1 MKMKIRFSLITLLI
15 TLVCSSVMAQQTDR
29 YQLEGRAVEASTNKG
44 IGYATIALLKA
55 DSSIVAAVAADATGA
70 FTIAAKEQGRYMLQI
85 SSVGYTTHNRE
96 VELVEGKTKLG
107 KVVLEQGIDISEV
120 VVAVQK
126 PLIVADD
133 EKIAYSVEDDPDSA
147 TSQVVDI
154 MRKVPQLSVDAE
166 GNVLL
171 NGQSDYKVLVN
182 GRSSSMMSKNFKSVI
197 ESMPA
202 GSVKKIE
209 VITNPSTKY
218 EAEGVGGIINI
229 ITDRKVAG
237 GYNGNVN
244 ISGSTQYFLNGNAYI
259 AAQAGKFSISA
270 SAYMQGIKS
279 RLDHRG
285 EGFREVFDDP
295 TMHLMTSSTG
305 MKYNG
310 RYLGA
315 YFNASYEIDTMNLI
329 TLEGGYHN
337 GKNRSNANSKTE
349 IFSIDNE
356 RVMAYDNYL
365 NSHYNYNSYWA
376 AANYQR
382 TFNRQDHTLTVSYE
396 MDLSPDKEEQLYD
409 VLNTFNYPTS
419 SRRNLGDNG
428 SFDNTVQIDYF
439 NPINKVHSIEAGTKY
454 IYRRYTNESQTLL
467 RDEATGE
474 FAIAPDY
481 PRSDMNYTQ
490 NILALYAGYHV
501 KGKKLS
507 GRVGARMEQAWSDV
521 AVVTE
526 KDKITYDPSL
536 FNVIPYAS
544 ANYRPNDANTLSL
557 SYTQRLSRPN
567 LWHMNPYR
575 NESPLNVSY
584 GNPDLDATLA
594 HSVALSWRRFSSSW
608 NISLGTTGSF
618 SNNALSSYSFV
629 EDGVTHSTYDN
640 IAKRQIYGLN
650 GTIGY
655 RSGVKF
661 NVQLSGQGG
670 YNVIKAPAL
679 NLENDGFTYNVSL
692 YASAALW
699 KDATIYCNGY
709 AYRFGVDLE
718 NSFKQT
724 YFSYGLGLRQQL
736 FKKKLTLSFTA
747 SNPFNANSK
756 LTQVVQTNT
765 YRSENTSWQTLRQF
779 SFSIGYRF
787 GKSQVNVKSTNRSI
801 QNDDMESGSRGGN
814 SGGGQQ
820 GM

>member
-1 MKMKIRFSLITLLI
+1 MKALLTSLLLMITALS
-15 TLVCSSVMAQQTDR
+15 TSAMAQNTTS
-29 YQLEGRAVEASTNKG
+29 YTLEGRVVESSTDNA
-44 IGYATIALLKA
+44 IGYATVALLRA
-55 DSSIVAAVAADATGA
+55 DSTVVTAAAADAVGD
-70 FTIAAKEQGRYMLQI
+70 FKLSAKTKGTYTLQI
-85 SSVGYTTHNRE
+85 SSVGYTTLNRS
-96 VELVEGKTKLG
+96 VEIVEERTKLG
-107 KVVLEQGIDISEV
+107 KVALEQGVDIKEV

-133 EKIAYSVEDDPDSA
+133 EKLAYSVEDDPDAA
-147 TSQVVDI
+147 TSQLVDI

-182 GRSSSMMSKNFKSVI
+182 GRSSSMMSKNFKTVI

-229 ITDRKVAG
+229 ITNRKVAG

-244 ISGSTQYFLNGNAYI
+244 LSGSNHYFLNGNAYF

-270 SAYMQGIKS
+270 SAYVQGMKS
-279 RLDHRG
+279 RLTHRG

-305 MKYNG
+305 MKYGG

-337 GKNRSNANSKTE
+337 GTNKGIADSKTE
-349 IFSIDNE
+349 VFSIDNE
-356 RVMAYDNYL
+356 RVVAYDNTWESGYK
-365 NSHYNYNSYWA
+365 YNSYWA
-376 AANYQR
+376 SANYQHR
-382 TFNRQDHTLTVSYE
+382 FNREEHTLTLSYE
-396 MDLSPDKEEQLYD
+396 MDLSPDKEDQLYD

-419 SRRNLGDNG
+419 ARRNLGDNG
-428 SFDNTVQIDYF
+428 SFNNTVQIDYF
-439 NPINKVHSIEAGTKY
+439 NPINKMHSIEAGSKY

-521 AVVTE
+521 VVRTE
-526 KDKITYDPSL
+526 KEDIAYDPSL

-567 LWHMNPYR
+567 LWNMNPYR
-575 NESPLNVSY
+575 NESPLSVSY
-584 GNPDLDATLA
+584 GNPDLDATIA

-608 NISLGTTGSF
+608 NVSLGTTGSF
-618 SNNALSSYSFV
+618 SNNAVSRYTFV
-629 EDGVTHSTYDN
+629 EDGVTHSTYGN
-640 IAKRQIYGLN
+640 IAKRQVYGLN

-670 YNVIKAPAL
+670 YNVIKAPTL
-679 NLENDGFTYNVSL
+679 NLSNDGFTYNVSL

-718 NSFKQT
+718 NSYKQT

-736 FKKKLTLSFTA
+736 FKKRLTLSFTA
-747 SNPFNANSK
+747 SNPFTSKMK
-756 LTQVVQTNT
+756 LTSVTETNS
-765 YRSENTSWQTLRQF
+765 YRSENTSWQTPRQF

-787 GKSQVNVKSTNRSI
+787 GKTQVNVKSTNRSI
-801 QNDDMESGSRGGN
+801 QNDDMDTSSRGANAGA
-814 SGGGQQ
+814 GQ

>member
-1 MKMKIRFSLITLLI
+1 MKAFFASLLLMITALS
-15 TLVCSSVMAQQTDR
+15 TSAMAQNTTS
-29 YQLEGRAVEASTNKG
+29 YTLEGRVVEASTDNA
-44 IGYATIALLKA
+44 IGYATVALLRA
-55 DSSIVAAVAADATGA
+55 DSTVVTAAAADAVGDFKLST
-70 FTIAAKEQGRYMLQI
+70 KEAGTYTLQI
-85 SSVGYTTHNRE
+85 SSVGYTTLNRS
-96 VELVEGKTKLG
+96 VEIVEERTKLG
-107 KVVLEQGIDISEV
+107 KVALEQGVDIKEV

-133 EKIAYSVEDDPDSA
+133 EKLAYSVEDDPDAA
-147 TSQVVDI
+147 TSQLVDI

-182 GRSSSMMSKNFKSVI
+182 GRSSSMMSKNFKTVI

-229 ITDRKVAG
+229 ITNRKVAG

-244 ISGSTQYFLNGNAYI
+244 LSGSNHYFLNGNAYF

-270 SAYMQGIKS
+270 SAYVQGMKS
-279 RLDHRG
+279 RLTHRG

-305 MKYNG
+305 MTYKGKYW
-310 RYLGA
+310 GA

-337 GKNRSNANSKTE
+337 GTNKGIADSKTE
-349 IFSIDNE
+349 VFSIDNE
-356 RVMAYDNYL
+356 RVVAYDNTWESGYK
-365 NSHYNYNSYWA
+365 YNSYWA
-376 AANYQR
+376 SANYQHR
-382 TFNRQDHTLTVSYE
+382 FNRKEHTLTLSYE
-396 MDLSPDKEEQLYD
+396 MDLSPDKEDQLYD

-419 SRRNLGDNG
+419 ARRNLGDNG

-439 NPINKVHSIEAGTKY
+439 NPINKMHSIEAGSKY

-474 FAIAPDY
+474 FAVAPDY

-521 AVVTE
+521 VVRTE
-526 KDKITYDPSL
+526 KEDIAYDPSL

-575 NESPLNVSY
+575 NESPLSVSY

-608 NISLGTTGSF
+608 NVSLGTTGSF
-618 SNNALSSYSFV
+618 SNNAVSSYTFV
-629 EDGVTHSTYDN
+629 EDGVTHSTYGN
-640 IAKRQIYGLN
+640 IAKRQVYGLN

-670 YNVIKAPAL
+670 YNVIKAPTL
-679 NLENDGFTYNVSL
+679 NLANDGFTYNVSL

-718 NSFKQT
+718 NSYKQT

-736 FKKKLTLSFTA
+736 FKKRLTLSFTA
-747 SNPFNANSK
+747 SNPFTSK
-756 LTQVVQTNT
+756 LKLTSVTETNS
-765 YRSENTSWQTLRQF
+765 YRSENTSWQTPRQF

-787 GKSQVNVKSTNRSI
+787 GKTQVNVKSTNRSI
-801 QNDDMESGSRGGN
+801 QNDDMDTSSRGANTGA
-814 SGGGQQ
+814 GQ

>member
-1 MKMKIRFSLITLLI
+1 MKAFFASLLLMITALS
-15 TLVCSSVMAQQTDR
+15 TSAMAQNTTS
-29 YQLEGRAVEASTNKG
+29 YTLEGRVVEASTDNS
-44 IGYATIALLKA
+44 IGYATVALLRA
-55 DSSIVAAVAADATGA
+55 DSTVITAAAADAVGDFKLST
-70 FTIAAKEQGRYMLQI
+70 KEAGTYTLQI
-85 SSVGYTTHNRE
+85 SSVGYTTLNRS
-96 VELVEGKTKLG
+96 VEIVEERTKLG
-107 KVVLEQGIDISEV
+107 KVALEQGVDIKEV

-133 EKIAYSVEDDPDSA
+133 EKLAYSVEDDPDAA
-147 TSQVVDI
+147 TSQLVDI

-182 GRSSSMMSKNFKSVI
+182 GRSSSMMSKNFKTVI

-229 ITDRKVAG
+229 ITNRKVAG

-244 ISGSTQYFLNGNAYI
+244 LSGSNHYFLNGNAYF

-270 SAYMQGIKS
+270 SAYVQGMKS
-279 RLDHRG
+279 RLTHRG

-305 MKYNG
+305 MTYKGKYW
-310 RYLGA
+310 GA

-337 GKNRSNANSKTE
+337 GTNKGIADSKTE
-349 IFSIDNE
+349 VFSIDNE
-356 RVMAYDNYL
+356 RVVAYDNIWESGYK
-365 NSHYNYNSYWA
+365 YNSYWA
-376 AANYQR
+376 SANYQHR
-382 TFNRQDHTLTVSYE
+382 FNREEHTLTLSYE
-396 MDLSPDKEEQLYD
+396 MDLSPDKEDQLYD

-419 SRRNLGDNG
+419 ARRNLGDNG

-439 NPINKVHSIEAGTKY
+439 NPINKMHSIEAGSKY

-467 RDEATGE
+467 RDEATDE
-474 FAIAPDY
+474 FVVAPNY

-521 AVVTE
+521 VVRTE
-526 KDKITYDPSL
+526 KEDIKYDPSL

-567 LWHMNPYR
+567 LWNMNPYR
-575 NESPLNVSY
+575 NESPMSVSY
-584 GNPDLDATLA
+584 GNPDLDATIA

-618 SNNALSSYSFV
+618 SNNALSSYTFV
-629 EDGVTHSTYDN
+629 EDGVTHSTYGN
-640 IAKRQIYGLN
+640 IAKRQVYGLN

-670 YNVIKAPAL
+670 YNVIKAPTL
-679 NLENDGFTYNVSL
+679 NLANDGFTYNVSL

-709 AYRFGVDLE
+709 AYRFGIDLE
-718 NSFKQT
+718 NSYKQT

-736 FKKKLTLSFTA
+736 FKKRLTLSFTA
-747 SNPFNANSK
+747 SNPFTSKMK
-756 LTQVVQTNT
+756 LTSVTETNS
-765 YRSENTSWQTLRQF
+765 YRSENTSWQTPRQF

-787 GKSQVNVKSTNRSI
+787 GKTQVNVKSTNRSI
-801 QNDDMESGSRGGN
+801 QNDDMDTSSRGANAGA
-814 SGGGQQ
+814 GQ

>member
-1 MKMKIRFSLITLLI
+1 MKAFFASLLLMITALS
-15 TLVCSSVMAQQTDR
+15 TSAMAQNTTS
-29 YQLEGRAVEASTNKG
+29 YTLEGRVVEASTDNS
-44 IGYATIALLKA
+44 IGYATVALLRA
-55 DSSIVAAVAADATGA
+55 DSTVVTAAAADAVGDFKLST
-70 FTIAAKEQGRYMLQI
+70 KEAGTYTLQI
-85 SSVGYTTHNRE
+85 SSVGYTTLNRS
-96 VELVEGKTKLG
+96 VEIVEERTKLG
-107 KVVLEQGIDISEV
+107 KVALEQGVDIKEV

-133 EKIAYSVEDDPDSA
+133 EKLAYSVEDDPDAA
-147 TSQVVDI
+147 TSQLVDI

-182 GRSSSMMSKNFKSVI
+182 GRSSSMMSKNFKTVI

-229 ITDRKVAG
+229 ITNRKVAG

-244 ISGSTQYFLNGNAYI
+244 LSGSNHYFLNGNAYF

-270 SAYMQGIKS
+270 SAYVQGMKS
-279 RLDHRG
+279 RLTHRG

-305 MKYNG
+305 MKYGG
-310 RYLGA
+310 RHLGA

-337 GKNRSNANSKTE
+337 GTNKSIADSKTE
-349 IFSIDNE
+349 VFSIGNE
-356 RVMAYDNYL
+356 RVVAYDNIWESGYK
-365 NSHYNYNSYWA
+365 YNSYWA
-376 AANYQR
+376 SANYQHR
-382 TFNRQDHTLTVSYE
+382 FNREEHTLTLSYE
-396 MDLSPDKEEQLYD
+396 MDLSPDKEDQLYD

-419 SRRNLGDNG
+419 ARRNLGDNG

-439 NPINKVHSIEAGTKY
+439 NPINKMHSIEAGSKY

-521 AVVTE
+521 VVRTE
-526 KDKITYDPSL
+526 KEDIAYDPSL

-557 SYTQRLSRPN
+557 SYTQRLSRPS
-567 LWHMNPYR
+567 LWNMNPYR
-575 NESPLNVSY
+575 NESPMSVSY
-584 GNPDLDATLA
+584 GNPDLDATIA

-608 NISLGTTGSF
+608 NVSLGTTGSF
-618 SNNALSSYSFV
+618 TNNAVSRYTFV
-629 EDGVTHSTYDN
+629 EDGVTHSTYGN
-640 IAKRQIYGLN
+640 IAKRQVYGLN

-670 YNVIKAPAL
+670 YNVIKAPTL
-679 NLENDGFTYNVSL
+679 KLSNDGFTYNVSL

-718 NSFKQT
+718 NSYKQT

-747 SNPFNANSK
+747 SNPFTSKMK
-756 LTQVVQTNT
+756 LTSVTETNS
-765 YRSENTSWQTLRQF
+765 YRSENTSWQTPRQF

-787 GKSQVNVKSTNRSI
+787 GKTQVNVKSTNRSI
-801 QNDDMESGSRGGN
+801 QNDDMDTSSRGANTGA
-814 SGGGQQ
+814 GQ

>member
-1 MKMKIRFSLITLLI
+1 MKAFFASLLLMITALS
-15 TLVCSSVMAQQTDR
+15 TSAMAQNTTS
-29 YQLEGRAVEASTNKG
+29 YTLEGRVVEASTDNS
-44 IGYATIALLKA
+44 IGYATVALLRA
-55 DSSIVAAVAADATGA
+55 DSTDVTAAAADAVGDFKLST
-70 FTIAAKEQGRYMLQI
+70 KEAGTYTLQI
-85 SSVGYTTHNRE
+85 SSVGYTTLNRS
-96 VELVEGKTKLG
+96 VEIVEERTKLG
-107 KVVLEQGIDISEV
+107 KVALEQGVDIKEV

-133 EKIAYSVEDDPDSA
+133 EKLAYSVEDDPDAA
-147 TSQVVDI
+147 TSQLVDI

-182 GRSSSMMSKNFKSVI
+182 GRSSSMMSKNFKTVI

-229 ITDRKVAG
+229 ITNRKVAG

-244 ISGSTQYFLNGNAYI
+244 LSGSNHYFLNGNAYF

-270 SAYMQGIKS
+270 SAYVQGMKS
-279 RLDHRG
+279 RLTHRG

-305 MKYNG
+305 MTYKG

-337 GKNRSNANSKTE
+337 GTNKSIADSKTE
-349 IFSIDNE
+349 VFSIGNE
-356 RVMAYDNYL
+356 RVVAYDNIWT
-365 NSHYNYNSYWA
+365 SGYNYDDYWA
-376 AANYQR
+376 SVNYQHR
-382 TFNRQDHTLTVSYE
+382 FNREEHTLTLSYE
-396 MDLSPDKEEQLYD
+396 MDLSPDKEDQLYD

-419 SRRNLGDNG
+419 ARRNLGDNG

-439 NPINKVHSIEAGTKY
+439 NPINKMHSIETGSKY

-507 GRVGARMEQAWSDV
+507 GRIGARMEQAWSDV
-521 AVVTE
+521 VVRTE
-526 KDKITYDPSL
+526 KEDIAYDPSL

-557 SYTQRLSRPN
+557 SYTQRLSRPS
-567 LWHMNPYR
+567 LWNMNPYR
-575 NESPLNVSY
+575 NESPLSVSY

-608 NISLGTTGSF
+608 NVSLGTTGSF
-618 SNNALSSYSFV
+618 SNNAVSSYTFV
-629 EDGVTHSTYDN
+629 EDGVTHSTYGN
-640 IAKRQIYGLN
+640 IAKRQVYGLN

-670 YNVIKAPAL
+670 YNVIKAPTL
-679 NLENDGFTYNVSL
+679 NLANDGFTYNVSL

-718 NSFKQT
+718 NSYKQT

-736 FKKKLTLSFTA
+736 FKKRLTLSFTA
-747 SNPFNANSK
+747 SNPFTSKMK
-756 LTQVVQTNT
+756 LTSVTETNS
-765 YRSENTSWQTLRQF
+765 YRSENTSWQTPRQF

-787 GKSQVNVKSTNRSI
+787 GKTQVNVKSTNRSI
-801 QNDDMESGSRGGN
+801 QNDDMDTSSRGANAGA
-814 SGGGQQ
+814 GQ

>member
-1 MKMKIRFSLITLLI
+1 MKIRFSLITLLI

-107 KVVLEQGIDISEV
+107 KVALEQGIDISEV

-229 ITDRKVAG
+229 ITNRKVAG

-305 MKYNG
+305 MRYNG

-349 IFSIDNE
+349 IFSIDND

-396 MDLSPDKEEQLYD
+396 MDLSPDKVERLYD

-454 IYRRYTNESQTLL
+454 IYRRVADS
-467 RDEATGE
+467 ATRRGDGR
-474 FAIAPDY
+474 ICHC
-481 PRSDMNYTQ
+481 PRLPAQRYE
-490 NILALYAGYHV
+490 LHAEHLGALC
-501 KGKKLS
+501 
-507 GRVGARMEQAWSDV
+507 
-521 AVVTE
+521 
-526 KDKITYDPSL
+526 
-536 FNVIPYAS
+536 
-544 ANYRPNDANTLSL
+544 
-557 SYTQRLSRPN
+557 RLPR
-567 LWHMNPYR
+567 
-575 NESPLNVSY
+575 E
-584 GNPDLDATLA
+584 G
-594 HSVALSWRRFSSSW
+594 
-608 NISLGTTGSF
+608 
-618 SNNALSSYSFV
+618 
-629 EDGVTHSTYDN
+629 
-640 IAKRQIYGLN
+640 
-650 GTIGY
+650 
-655 RSGVKF
+655 
-661 NVQLSGQGG
+661 
-670 YNVIKAPAL
+670 
-679 NLENDGFTYNVSL
+679 
-692 YASAALW
+692 
-699 KDATIYCNGY
+699 
-709 AYRFGVDLE
+709 
-718 NSFKQT
+718 
-724 YFSYGLGLRQQL
+724 
-736 FKKKLTLSFTA
+736 
-747 SNPFNANSK
+747 
-756 LTQVVQTNT
+756 
-765 YRSENTSWQTLRQF
+765 
-779 SFSIGYRF
+779 
-787 GKSQVNVKSTNRSI
+787 
-801 QNDDMESGSRGGN
+801 
-814 SGGGQQ
+814 
-820 GM
+820 

>member
-1 MKMKIRFSLITLLI
+1 MKAFFASLLLMITALSTSAI
-15 TLVCSSVMAQQTDR
+15 AQNTTS
-29 YQLEGRAVEASTNKG
+29 YTLEGRVVESSTDNT
-44 IGYATIALLKA
+44 IGYATVALLRA
-55 DSSIVAAVAADATGA
+55 DSTVITAAAADAVGDFKLST
-70 FTIAAKEQGRYMLQI
+70 KEAGTYTLQI
-85 SSVGYTTHNRE
+85 SSVGYTTLNRS
-96 VELVEGKTKLG
+96 VEIVEERTKLG
-107 KVVLEQGIDISEV
+107 KVALEQGVDIKEV

-133 EKIAYSVEDDPDSA
+133 EKLAYSVEDDPDAA
-147 TSQVVDI
+147 TSQLVDI

-182 GRSSSMMSKNFKSVI
+182 GRSSSMMSKNFKTVI

-229 ITDRKVAG
+229 ITNRKVAG

-244 ISGSTQYFLNGNAYI
+244 LSGSNHYFLNGNAYF

-270 SAYMQGIKS
+270 SAYVQGMKS
-279 RLDHRG
+279 RLTHRG

-305 MKYNG
+305 MKYGG
-310 RYLGA
+310 RHLGA

-337 GKNRSNANSKTE
+337 GTNKSIADSKTE
-349 IFSIDNE
+349 VFSIGNE
-356 RVMAYDNYL
+356 RVVAYDNTWESGYK
-365 NSHYNYNSYWA
+365 YNSYWA
-376 AANYQR
+376 SANYQHR
-382 TFNRQDHTLTVSYE
+382 FNREEHTLTLSYE
-396 MDLSPDKEEQLYD
+396 MDLSPDKEDQLYD

-419 SRRNLGDNG
+419 ARRNLGDNG

-439 NPINKVHSIEAGTKY
+439 NPINKIHSIEAGSKY

-474 FAIAPDY
+474 FAVAPDY

-521 AVVTE
+521 VVRTE
-526 KDKITYDPSL
+526 KEDIAYDPSL

-567 LWHMNPYR
+567 LWNMNPYR
-575 NESPLNVSY
+575 NESPMSVSY
-584 GNPDLDATLA
+584 GNPDLDATIA

-608 NISLGTTGSF
+608 NVSLGTTGSF
-618 SNNALSSYSFV
+618 SNNAVSSYTFV
-629 EDGVTHSTYDN
+629 EDGVTHSTYGN
-640 IAKRQIYGLN
+640 IAKRQVYGLN

-670 YNVIKAPAL
+670 YNVIKAPTL
-679 NLENDGFTYNVSL
+679 NLANDGFTYNVSL

-718 NSFKQT
+718 NSYKQT

-736 FKKKLTLSFTA
+736 FKKRLTLSFTA
-747 SNPFNANSK
+747 SNPFTSKMK
-756 LTQVVQTNT
+756 LTSVTETNS
-765 YRSENTSWQTLRQF
+765 YRSENTSWQTPRQF

-787 GKSQVNVKSTNRSI
+787 GKTQVNVKSTNRSI
-801 QNDDMESGSRGGN
+801 QNDDMDTSSRGANTGA
-814 SGGGQQ
+814 GQ

>member
-1 MKMKIRFSLITLLI
+1 MKIRFSLITLLI

-270 SAYMQGIKS
+270 SAYLQGIKS
-279 RLDHRG
+279 RLAHRG

-305 MKYNG
+305 MRYNG

-349 IFSIDNE
+349 IFSIDND

-396 MDLSPDKEEQLYD
+396 MDLSPDKEERLYD

-557 SYTQRLSRPN
+557 SYTQRLSRPS

-629 EDGVTHSTYDN
+629 EDGVTHSTYGN

>member
-1 MKMKIRFSLITLLI
+1 MKAFFASLLLMITALS
-15 TLVCSSVMAQQTDR
+15 TSAMAQNTTS
-29 YQLEGRAVEASTNKG
+29 YTLEGRVVEASTDNS
-44 IGYATIALLKA
+44 IGYATVALLRA
-55 DSSIVAAVAADATGA
+55 DSTVVTAAAADAVGDFKLST
-70 FTIAAKEQGRYMLQI
+70 KEAGTYTLQI
-85 SSVGYTTHNRE
+85 SSVGYTTLNRS
-96 VELVEGKTKLG
+96 VEIVEERTKLG
-107 KVVLEQGIDISEV
+107 KVALEQGVDIKEV

-133 EKIAYSVEDDPDSA
+133 EKLAYSVEDDPDAA
-147 TSQVVDI
+147 TSQLVDI

-182 GRSSSMMSKNFKSVI
+182 GRSSSMMSKNFKTVI

-229 ITDRKVAG
+229 ITNRKVAG

-244 ISGSTQYFLNGNAYI
+244 LSGSNHYFLNGNAYF

-270 SAYMQGIKS
+270 SAYVQGMKS
-279 RLDHRG
+279 RLTHRG
-285 EGFREVFDDP
+285 DGFREVFDDP

-305 MKYNG
+305 MTYKG
-310 RYLGA
+310 KYLGA

-337 GKNRSNANSKTE
+337 GTNKSIADSKTE
-349 IFSIDNE
+349 VFSIDNE
-356 RVMAYDNYL
+356 RVVAYDNTWESGYK
-365 NSHYNYNSYWA
+365 YNSYWA
-376 AANYQR
+376 SANYQHR
-382 TFNRQDHTLTVSYE
+382 FNREEHTLTLSYE
-396 MDLSPDKEEQLYD
+396 MDLSPDKEDQLYD

-419 SRRNLGDNG
+419 ARRNLGDNG

-439 NPINKVHSIEAGTKY
+439 NPINKMHSIEAGSKY

-474 FAIAPDY
+474 FAVAPDY

-521 AVVTE
+521 VVRTE
-526 KDKITYDPSL
+526 KEDIAYDPSL

-557 SYTQRLSRPN
+557 SYTQRLSRPS
-567 LWHMNPYR
+567 LWNMNPYR
-575 NESPLNVSY
+575 NESPLSVSY
-584 GNPDLDATLA
+584 GNPDLDATIA

-608 NISLGTTGSF
+608 NVSLGTTGSF
-618 SNNALSSYSFV
+618 SNNALSSYTFV
-629 EDGVTHSTYDN
+629 EDGVTHSTYGN
-640 IAKRQIYGLN
+640 IAKRQVYGLN

-670 YNVIKAPAL
+670 YNVIKAPTL
-679 NLENDGFTYNVSL
+679 NLANDGFTYNVSL

-718 NSFKQT
+718 NSYKQT

-747 SNPFNANSK
+747 SNPFTSKMK
-756 LTQVVQTNT
+756 LTSVTETNS
-765 YRSENTSWQTLRQF
+765 YRSENTSWQTPRQF

-787 GKSQVNVKSTNRSI
+787 GKTQVNVKSTNRSI
-801 QNDDMESGSRGGN
+801 QNDDMDTSSRGANTGA
-814 SGGGQQ
+814 GQ

>member
-1 MKMKIRFSLITLLI
+1 MKIRFSLITLLI

-229 ITDRKVAG
+229 ITNRKVAG

-305 MKYNG
+305 MRYNG

-337 GKNRSNANSKTE
+337 GKNRSNASSKTE
-349 IFSIDNE
+349 IFSIDND

-396 MDLSPDKEEQLYD
+396 MDLSPDKEERLYD

-629 EDGVTHSTYDN
+629 EDGVTHSTYGN

-801 QNDDMESGSRGGN
+801 QNDDIESGSRGGN

>member
-1 MKMKIRFSLITLLI
+1 MKALLTSLLLMITALSTSAI
-15 TLVCSSVMAQQTDR
+15 AQNTTS
-29 YQLEGRAVEASTNKG
+29 YTLEGRVVESSTDNA
-44 IGYATIALLKA
+44 IGYATVALLRA
-55 DSSIVAAVAADATGA
+55 DSTVVTAAAADAVGDFKLST
-70 FTIAAKEQGRYMLQI
+70 KEAGTYTLQI
-85 SSVGYTTHNRE
+85 SSVGYTTLNRS
-96 VELVEGKTKLG
+96 VEIVEERTKLG
-107 KVVLEQGIDISEV
+107 KIALEQGVDIKEV

-133 EKIAYSVEDDPDSA
+133 EKLAYSVEDDPDAA
-147 TSQVVDI
+147 TSQLVDI

-182 GRSSSMMSKNFKSVI
+182 GRSSSMMSKNFKTVI

-229 ITDRKVAG
+229 ITNRKVAG

-244 ISGSTQYFLNGNAYI
+244 LSGSNHYFLNGNAYF

-270 SAYMQGIKS
+270 SAYVQGMKS
-279 RLDHRG
+279 RLTHRG

-305 MKYNG
+305 MKYGG

-337 GKNRSNANSKTE
+337 GTNKSIADSKTE
-349 IFSIDNE
+349 VFSIDNE
-356 RVMAYDNYL
+356 RVVAYDNTWESGYK
-365 NSHYNYNSYWA
+365 YNSYWA
-376 AANYQR
+376 SANYQHR
-382 TFNRQDHTLTVSYE
+382 FNREEHTLTLSYE
-396 MDLSPDKEEQLYD
+396 MDLSPDKEDQLYD

-419 SRRNLGDNG
+419 ARRNLGDNG

-439 NPINKVHSIEAGTKY
+439 NPINKIHSIEAGSKY

-521 AVVTE
+521 VVRTE
-526 KDKITYDPSL
+526 KEDIAYDPSL

-575 NESPLNVSY
+575 NESPMSVSY

-608 NISLGTTGSF
+608 NVSLGTTGSF
-618 SNNALSSYSFV
+618 SNNALSSYTFV
-629 EDGVTHSTYDN
+629 EDGVTHSTYGN
-640 IAKRQIYGLN
+640 IAKRQVYGLN

-670 YNVIKAPAL
+670 YNVIKAPTL
-679 NLENDGFTYNVSL
+679 NLANDGFTYNVSL

-718 NSFKQT
+718 NSYKQT

-747 SNPFNANSK
+747 SNPFTSKMK
-756 LTQVVQTNT
+756 LTSVTETNS
-765 YRSENTSWQTLRQF
+765 YRSENTSWQTPRQF

-787 GKSQVNVKSTNRSI
+787 GKTQVNVKSTNRSI
-801 QNDDMESGSRGGN
+801 QNDDMDTSSRGANTGA
-814 SGGGQQ
+814 GQ

>member
-1 MKMKIRFSLITLLI
+1 MKAFFTSLLLMITALS
-15 TLVCSSVMAQQTDR
+15 TSAMAQNTTS
-29 YQLEGRAVEASTNKG
+29 YTLEGRVVEASTDNS
-44 IGYATIALLKA
+44 IGYATVALLRA
-55 DSSIVAAVAADATGA
+55 DSTVVTAAAADAVGDFKLST
-70 FTIAAKEQGRYMLQI
+70 KEAGTYTLQI
-85 SSVGYTTHNRE
+85 SSVGYTTLNRS
-96 VELVEGKTKLG
+96 VEIVEERTKLG
-107 KVVLEQGIDISEV
+107 KVALEQGVDIKEV

-133 EKIAYSVEDDPDSA
+133 EKLAYSVEDDPDAA
-147 TSQVVDI
+147 TSQLVDI

-182 GRSSSMMSKNFKSVI
+182 GRSSSMMSKNFKTVI

-229 ITDRKVAG
+229 ITNRKVAG

-244 ISGSTQYFLNGNAYI
+244 LSGSNHYFLNGNAYF

-270 SAYMQGIKS
+270 SAYVQGMKS
-279 RLDHRG
+279 RLTHRG
-285 EGFREVFDDP
+285 EGFREVFNDP

-305 MKYNG
+305 MKYGG

-337 GKNRSNANSKTE
+337 GTNKGIADSKTE
-349 IFSIDNE
+349 VFSIDNE
-356 RVMAYDNYL
+356 RVVAYDNTWESGYK
-365 NSHYNYNSYWA
+365 YNSYWA
-376 AANYQR
+376 SANYQHR
-382 TFNRQDHTLTVSYE
+382 FNREEHTLTLSYE
-396 MDLSPDKEEQLYD
+396 MDLSPDKEDQLYD

-419 SRRNLGDNG
+419 ARRNLGDNG

-439 NPINKVHSIEAGTKY
+439 NPINKMHSIEAGSKY

-474 FAIAPDY
+474 FAVAPDY

-521 AVVTE
+521 VVRTE
-526 KDKITYDPSL
+526 KEDIAYDPSL

-557 SYTQRLSRPN
+557 SYTQRLSRPS
-567 LWHMNPYR
+567 LWNMNPYR
-575 NESPLNVSY
+575 NESPLSVSY
-584 GNPDLDATLA
+584 GNPDLDATIA

-608 NISLGTTGSF
+608 NVSLGTTGSF
-618 SNNALSSYSFV
+618 SNNAVSSYTFV
-629 EDGVTHSTYDN
+629 EDGVTHSTYGN
-640 IAKRQIYGLN
+640 IAKRQVYGLN

-670 YNVIKAPAL
+670 YNVIKAPTL
-679 NLENDGFTYNVSL
+679 NLANDGFTYNVSL

-718 NSFKQT
+718 NSYKQT

-736 FKKKLTLSFTA
+736 FKKRLTLSFTA
-747 SNPFNANSK
+747 SNPFTSKMK
-756 LTQVVQTNT
+756 LTSVTETNS
-765 YRSENTSWQTLRQF
+765 YRSENTSWQTPRQF

-787 GKSQVNVKSTNRSI
+787 GKTQVNVKSTNRSI
-801 QNDDMESGSRGGN
+801 QNDDMDTSSRGANAGA
-814 SGGGQQ
+814 GQ

>member
-1 MKMKIRFSLITLLI
+1 MKAFFASLLLMITALS
-15 TLVCSSVMAQQTDR
+15 TSAMAQNTTS
-29 YQLEGRAVEASTNKG
+29 YTLEGRVVEASTDNS
-44 IGYATIALLKA
+44 IGYATVALLRT
-55 DSSIVAAVAADATGA
+55 DSTVVTAAAADAVGDFKLST
-70 FTIAAKEQGRYMLQI
+70 KEAGTYTLQI
-85 SSVGYTTHNRE
+85 SSVGYTTLNRS
-96 VELVEGKTKLG
+96 VEIVEERTKLG
-107 KVVLEQGIDISEV
+107 KVALEQGIDIKEV

-133 EKIAYSVEDDPDSA
+133 EKLAYSVEDDPDAA
-147 TSQVVDI
+147 TSQLVDI

-182 GRSSSMMSKNFKSVI
+182 GRSSSMMSKNFKTVI

-229 ITDRKVAG
+229 ITNRKVAG

-244 ISGSTQYFLNGNAYI
+244 LSGSNHYFLNGNAYF

-270 SAYMQGIKS
+270 SAYVQGMKS
-279 RLDHRG
+279 RLTHRG

-305 MKYNG
+305 MTYKG

-337 GKNRSNANSKTE
+337 GTNKSIADSKTE
-349 IFSIDNE
+349 VFSIGNE
-356 RVMAYDNYL
+356 RVVAYDNIWT
-365 NSHYNYNSYWA
+365 SGYNYDDYWA
-376 AANYQR
+376 SANYQHR
-382 TFNRQDHTLTVSYE
+382 FNREEHTLTLSYE
-396 MDLSPDKEEQLYD
+396 MDLSPDKEDQLYD

-419 SRRNLGDNG
+419 ARRNLGDNG

-439 NPINKVHSIEAGTKY
+439 NPINKMHSIEAGSKY

-521 AVVTE
+521 VVRTE
-526 KDKITYDPSL
+526 KEDIAYDPSL

-575 NESPLNVSY
+575 NESPMSVSY

-608 NISLGTTGSF
+608 NVSLGTTGSF
-618 SNNALSSYSFV
+618 SNNAVSSYTFV
-629 EDGVTHSTYDN
+629 EDGVTHSTYGN
-640 IAKRQIYGLN
+640 IAKRQVYGLN

-670 YNVIKAPAL
+670 YNVIKAPTL
-679 NLENDGFTYNVSL
+679 NLANDGFTYNISL

-718 NSFKQT
+718 NSYKQT

-747 SNPFNANSK
+747 SNPFTSKMK
-756 LTQVVQTNT
+756 LTSVTETNS
-765 YRSENTSWQTLRQF
+765 YRSENTSWQTPRQF

-787 GKSQVNVKSTNRSI
+787 GKTQVNVKSTNRSI
-801 QNDDMESGSRGGN
+801 QNDDMDTSSRGANAGA
-814 SGGGQQ
+814 GQ

>member
-1 MKMKIRFSLITLLI
+1 MKAFFTSLLLMITALS
-15 TLVCSSVMAQQTDR
+15 TSAMAQNTIT
-29 YQLEGRAVEASTNKG
+29 YTLEGRVVESSTDSP
-44 IGYATIALLKA
+44 IGYATVALLRA
-55 DSSIVAAVAADATGA
+55 DSTVVTAAAADAVGDFKLST
-70 FTIAAKEQGRYMLQI
+70 KEAGTYTLQI
-85 SSVGYTTHNRE
+85 SSVGYTTLNRS
-96 VELVEGKTKLG
+96 VEIVEERTKLG
-107 KVVLEQGIDISEV
+107 KVALEQGVDIKEV

-133 EKIAYSVEDDPDSA
+133 EKLAYSVEDDPDAA
-147 TSQVVDI
+147 TSQLVDI

-182 GRSSSMMSKNFKSVI
+182 GRSSSMMSKNFKTVI

-229 ITDRKVAG
+229 ITNRKVAG

-244 ISGSTQYFLNGNAYI
+244 LSGSNHYFLNGNAYF

-270 SAYMQGIKS
+270 SAYVQGMKS
-279 RLDHRG
+279 RLTHRG

-305 MKYNG
+305 MTYKGKYW
-310 RYLGA
+310 GA

-337 GKNRSNANSKTE
+337 GTNKGIADSKTE
-349 IFSIDNE
+349 VFSIGNE
-356 RVMAYDNYL
+356 RVVAYDNTWESGYK
-365 NSHYNYNSYWA
+365 YNSYWA
-376 AANYQR
+376 SANYQHR
-382 TFNRQDHTLTVSYE
+382 FNREEHTLTLSYE
-396 MDLSPDKEEQLYD
+396 MDLSPDKEDQLYD

-419 SRRNLGDNG
+419 ARRNLGDNG

-439 NPINKVHSIEAGTKY
+439 NPINKMHSIEAGSKY

-521 AVVTE
+521 VVRTE
-526 KDKITYDPSL
+526 KEDIAYDPSL

-567 LWHMNPYR
+567 LWNMNPYR
-575 NESPLNVSY
+575 NESPLSVSY

-608 NISLGTTGSF
+608 NVSLGTTGSF
-618 SNNALSSYSFV
+618 SNNAVSSYTFV
-629 EDGVTHSTYDN
+629 EDGVTHSTYGN
-640 IAKRQIYGLN
+640 IAKRQVYGLN

-670 YNVIKAPAL
+670 YNVIKAPTL
-679 NLENDGFTYNVSL
+679 NLANDGFTYNISL

-718 NSFKQT
+718 NSYKQT

-747 SNPFNANSK
+747 SNPFTSKMK
-756 LTQVVQTNT
+756 LTSVTETNS
-765 YRSENTSWQTLRQF
+765 YRSENTSWQTPRQF

-787 GKSQVNVKSTNRSI
+787 GKTQVNVKSTNRSI
-801 QNDDMESGSRGGN
+801 QNDDMDTSSRGANAGA
-814 SGGGQQ
+814 GQ

>member
-1 MKMKIRFSLITLLI
+1 MKTLLGSLLLAL
-15 TLVCSSVMAQQTDR
+15 TLLCSSASAQNTTN
-29 YQLEGRAVEASTNKG
+29 YSIEGRVVESSTDKA
-44 IGYATIALLKA
+44 IGYATVALLQT
-55 DSSIVAAVAADATGA
+55 DSTVVAAVAADATGV
-70 FTIAAKEQGRYMLQI
+70 FKLNAKAKGNYTLQI
-85 SSVGYTTHNRE
+85 SSVGYTTLNRPIE
-96 VELVEGKTKLG
+96 IIEERTKLG
-107 KVVLEQGIDISEV
+107 RIALEQGVDIKEV

-133 EKIAYSVEDDPDSA
+133 EKLAYSVEDDPDAA
-147 TSQVVDI
+147 TSQLVDI

-229 ITDRKVAG
+229 ITNRKVTG

-244 ISGSTQYFLNGNAYI
+244 ISGSNHYFLNGNAYF

-270 SAYMQGIKS
+270 SAYMQGTKS
-279 RLDHRG
+279 RLTHRG

-310 RYLGA
+310 KYLGA
-315 YFNASYEIDTMNLI
+315 YFNASYEIDTLNLI

-337 GKNRSNANSKTE
+337 GKNRSNASSKTE
-349 IFSIDNE
+349 IFSIDNN

-365 NSHYNYNSYWA
+365 DSRYDYNSYWA
-376 AANYQR
+376 SANYQHR
-382 TFNRQDHTLTVSYE
+382 FNREEHTLTLSYE
-396 MDLSPDKEEQLYD
+396 MDLSPDKEDQLYD

-419 SRRNLGDNG
+419 ARRNLGDNG

-467 RDEATGE
+467 RDEATDE
-474 FAIAPDY
+474 FVIAPDY

-567 LWHMNPYR
+567 LWNMNPYR
-575 NESPLNVSY
+575 KESPMSVSY

-618 SNNALSSYSFV
+618 SNNALCPYSFV
-629 EDGVTHSTYDN
+629 EDGVTHSTYGN
-640 IAKRQIYGLN
+640 IAKRQVYGLN

-670 YNVIKAPAL
+670 YNVIKAPTL
-679 NLENDGFTYNVSL
+679 NLANDGFTYNISL

-718 NSFKQT
+718 NSYKQT
-724 YFSYGLGLRQQL
+724 YFSYGFGLRQQL
-736 FKKKLTLSFTA
+736 FKKKLTLSLTA
-747 SNPFNANSK
+747 SNPFTSKMK
-756 LTQVVQTNT
+756 LTSVTETNS
-765 YRSENTSWQTLRQF
+765 YRSENTSWQTPRQF

-787 GKSQVNVKSTNRSI
+787 GKTQVNVKSTNRSI
-801 QNDDMESGSRGGN
+801 QNDDMESGSRGGGN
-814 SGGGQQ
+814 GGGQV
-820 GM
+820 M

>member
-1 MKMKIRFSLITLLI
+1 MKIRFSLITLLI

-107 KVVLEQGIDISEV
+107 KVAMEQGIDISEV

-229 ITDRKVAG
+229 ITNRKVAG

-285 EGFREVFDDP
+285 DGFREVFDDP

-349 IFSIDNE
+349 IFSIDND

-396 MDLSPDKEEQLYD
+396 MDLSPDKEERLYD

-557 SYTQRLSRPN
+557 SYTQRLSRPS

-629 EDGVTHSTYDN
+629 EDGVTHSTYGN

>member
-1 MKMKIRFSLITLLI
+1 MKAFFTSLLLMITALS
-15 TLVCSSVMAQQTDR
+15 TSAMAQNTTS
-29 YQLEGRAVEASTNKG
+29 YTLEGRVVESSTDNA
-44 IGYATIALLKA
+44 IGYATVALLRA
-55 DSSIVAAVAADATGA
+55 DSTVVTAAAADAVGDFKLST
-70 FTIAAKEQGRYMLQI
+70 KEAGTYTLQI
-85 SSVGYTTHNRE
+85 SSVGYTTLNRS
-96 VELVEGKTKLG
+96 VEIVEERTKLG
-107 KVVLEQGIDISEV
+107 KVALEQGVDIKEV

-133 EKIAYSVEDDPDSA
+133 EKLAYSVEDDPDAA
-147 TSQVVDI
+147 TSQLVDI

-182 GRSSSMMSKNFKSVI
+182 GRSSSMMSKNFKTVI

-229 ITDRKVAG
+229 ITNRKVAG

-244 ISGSTQYFLNGNAYI
+244 LSGSNHYFLNGNAYF

-270 SAYMQGIKS
+270 SAYVQGMKS
-279 RLDHRG
+279 RLTHRG

-305 MKYNG
+305 MKYRG

-337 GKNRSNANSKTE
+337 GTNKSIADSKTE
-349 IFSIDNE
+349 VFSIGNE
-356 RVMAYDNYL
+356 RVVAYDNIWT
-365 NSHYNYNSYWA
+365 SGYNYDDYWA
-376 AANYQR
+376 SVNYQHR
-382 TFNRQDHTLTVSYE
+382 FNREEHTLTLSYE
-396 MDLSPDKEEQLYD
+396 MDLSPDKEDQLYD

-419 SRRNLGDNG
+419 ARRNLGDNG

-439 NPINKVHSIEAGTKY
+439 NPINKMHSIEAGSKY

-521 AVVTE
+521 VVRTE
-526 KDKITYDPSL
+526 KEDIAYDPSL

-567 LWHMNPYR
+567 LWNMNPYR
-575 NESPLNVSY
+575 NESPLSVSY

-608 NISLGTTGSF
+608 NVSLGTTGSF
-618 SNNALSSYSFV
+618 SNNAVSSYTFV
-629 EDGVTHSTYDN
+629 EDGVTHSTYGN
-640 IAKRQIYGLN
+640 IAKRQVYGLN

-670 YNVIKAPAL
+670 YNVIKAPTL
-679 NLENDGFTYNVSL
+679 NLANDGFTYNVSL

-718 NSFKQT
+718 NSYKQT

-747 SNPFNANSK
+747 SNPFTSKMK
-756 LTQVVQTNT
+756 LTSVTETNS
-765 YRSENTSWQTLRQF
+765 YRSENTSWQTPRQF

-787 GKSQVNVKSTNRSI
+787 GKTQVNVKSTNRSI
-801 QNDDMESGSRGGN
+801 QNDDMDTSSRGANTGA
-814 SGGGQQ
+814 GQ

>member
-1 MKMKIRFSLITLLI
+1 MKAFFASLLLMITALSTSAI
-15 TLVCSSVMAQQTDR
+15 AQNTTS
-29 YQLEGRAVEASTNKG
+29 YTLEGRVVEASTDNA
-44 IGYATIALLKA
+44 IGYATVALLRA
-55 DSSIVAAVAADATGA
+55 DSTVVTAAAADAVGDFKLST
-70 FTIAAKEQGRYMLQI
+70 KEAGTYTLQI
-85 SSVGYTTHNRE
+85 SSVGYTTLNRS
-96 VELVEGKTKLG
+96 VEIVEERTKLG
-107 KVVLEQGIDISEV
+107 KVALEQGVDIKEV

-133 EKIAYSVEDDPDSA
+133 EKLAYSVEDDPDAA
-147 TSQVVDI
+147 TSQLVDI

-182 GRSSSMMSKNFKSVI
+182 GRSSSMMSKNFKTVI

-229 ITDRKVAG
+229 ITNRKVAG

-244 ISGSTQYFLNGNAYI
+244 LSGSNHYFLNGNAYF

-270 SAYMQGIKS
+270 SAYVQGMKS
-279 RLDHRG
+279 RLTHRG

-305 MKYNG
+305 MTYKGKYW
-310 RYLGA
+310 GA

-337 GKNRSNANSKTE
+337 GTNKGIADSKTE
-349 IFSIDNE
+349 VFSIDNE
-356 RVMAYDNYL
+356 RVVAYDNIWESGYK
-365 NSHYNYNSYWA
+365 YNSYWA
-376 AANYQR
+376 SANYQHR
-382 TFNRQDHTLTVSYE
+382 FNREEHTLTLSYE
-396 MDLSPDKEEQLYD
+396 MDLSPDKEDQLYD

-419 SRRNLGDNG
+419 ARRNLGDNG

-439 NPINKVHSIEAGTKY
+439 NPINKMHSIEAGSKY

-507 GRVGARMEQAWSDV
+507 GRIGARMEQAWSDV
-521 AVVTE
+521 VVRTE
-526 KDKITYDPSL
+526 KEDIAYDPSL

-567 LWHMNPYR
+567 LWNMNPYR
-575 NESPLNVSY
+575 NESPMSVSY

-608 NISLGTTGSF
+608 NVSLGTTGSF
-618 SNNALSSYSFV
+618 SNNALSSYTFV
-629 EDGVTHSTYDN
+629 EDGVTHSTYGN
-640 IAKRQIYGLN
+640 IAKRQVYGLN

-670 YNVIKAPAL
+670 YNVIKAPTL
-679 NLENDGFTYNVSL
+679 NLANDGFTYNVSL

-718 NSFKQT
+718 NSYKQT

-736 FKKKLTLSFTA
+736 FKKRLTLSFTA
-747 SNPFNANSK
+747 SNPFTSKMK
-756 LTQVVQTNT
+756 LTSVTETNS
-765 YRSENTSWQTLRQF
+765 YRSENTSWQTPRQF

-787 GKSQVNVKSTNRSI
+787 GKTQVNVKSTNRSI
-801 QNDDMESGSRGGN
+801 QNDDMDTSSRGANAGA
-814 SGGGQQ
+814 GQ

>member
-1 MKMKIRFSLITLLI
+1 MKAFFASLLLMITALS
-15 TLVCSSVMAQQTDR
+15 TSAMAQNTTS
-29 YQLEGRAVEASTNKG
+29 YTLEGRVVEASTDNS
-44 IGYATIALLKA
+44 IGYATVALLRA
-55 DSSIVAAVAADATGA
+55 DSTVITAAAADAVGDFKLST
-70 FTIAAKEQGRYMLQI
+70 KEAGTYTLQI
-85 SSVGYTTHNRE
+85 SSVGYTTLNRS
-96 VELVEGKTKLG
+96 VEIVEERTKLG
-107 KVVLEQGIDISEV
+107 KVALEQGVDIKEV

-133 EKIAYSVEDDPDSA
+133 EKLAYSVEDDPDAA
-147 TSQVVDI
+147 TSQLVDI

-182 GRSSSMMSKNFKSVI
+182 GRSSSMMSKNFKTVI

-229 ITDRKVAG
+229 ITNRKVAG

-244 ISGSTQYFLNGNAYI
+244 LSGSNHYFLNGNAYF

-270 SAYMQGIKS
+270 SAYVQGMKS
-279 RLDHRG
+279 RLTHRG

-305 MKYNG
+305 MTYKGKYW
-310 RYLGA
+310 GA

-337 GKNRSNANSKTE
+337 GTNKGIADSKTE
-349 IFSIDNE
+349 VFSIDNE
-356 RVMAYDNYL
+356 RVVAYDNIWESGYK
-365 NSHYNYNSYWA
+365 YNSYWA
-376 AANYQR
+376 SANYQHR
-382 TFNRQDHTLTVSYE
+382 FNREEHTLTLSYE
-396 MDLSPDKEEQLYD
+396 MDLSPDKEDQLYD

-419 SRRNLGDNG
+419 ARRNLGDNG

-439 NPINKVHSIEAGTKY
+439 NPINKMHSIEAGSKY

-467 RDEATGE
+467 RDEATDE
-474 FAIAPDY
+474 FVVAPNY

-521 AVVTE
+521 VVRTE
-526 KDKITYDPSL
+526 KEDIKYDPSL

-575 NESPLNVSY
+575 NESPMSVSY
-584 GNPDLDATLA
+584 GNPDLDATIA

-618 SNNALSSYSFV
+618 SNNALSSYTFV
-629 EDGVTHSTYDN
+629 EDGVTHSTYGN
-640 IAKRQIYGLN
+640 IAKRQVYGLN

-670 YNVIKAPAL
+670 YNVIKAPTL
-679 NLENDGFTYNVSL
+679 NLANDGFTYNVSL

-709 AYRFGVDLE
+709 AYRFGIDLE
-718 NSFKQT
+718 NSYKQT

-736 FKKKLTLSFTA
+736 FKKRLTLSFTA
-747 SNPFNANSK
+747 SNPFTSKMK
-756 LTQVVQTNT
+756 LTSVTETNS
-765 YRSENTSWQTLRQF
+765 YRSENTSWQTPRQF

-787 GKSQVNVKSTNRSI
+787 GKTQVNVKSTNRSI
-801 QNDDMESGSRGGN
+801 QNDDMDTSSRGANAGA
-814 SGGGQQ
+814 GQ

>member
-1 MKMKIRFSLITLLI
+1 
-15 TLVCSSVMAQQTDR
+15 MAQNSTS
-29 YQLEGRAVEASTNKG
+29 YTLEGRVVEASTDNS
-44 IGYATIALLKA
+44 IGYATVALLRA
-55 DSSIVAAVAADATGA
+55 DSTVVTAAAADAVGDFKLST
-70 FTIAAKEQGRYMLQI
+70 KEAGTYTLQI
-85 SSVGYTTHNRE
+85 SSVGYTTLNRS
-96 VELVEGKTKLG
+96 VEIVEERTKLG
-107 KVVLEQGIDISEV
+107 KVALEQGVDIKEV

-133 EKIAYSVEDDPDSA
+133 EKLAYSVEDDPDAA
-147 TSQVVDI
+147 TSQLVDI

-182 GRSSSMMSKNFKSVI
+182 GRSSSMMSKNFKTVI

-229 ITDRKVAG
+229 ITNRKVAG

-244 ISGSTQYFLNGNAYI
+244 LSGSNHYFLNGNAYF

-270 SAYMQGIKS
+270 SAYVQGMKS
-279 RLDHRG
+279 RLTHRG

-305 MKYNG
+305 MKYGG

-337 GKNRSNANSKTE
+337 GTNKSIADSKTE
-349 IFSIDNE
+349 VFSIDNE
-356 RVMAYDNYL
+356 RVVAYDNTWESGYK
-365 NSHYNYNSYWA
+365 YNSYWA
-376 AANYQR
+376 SANYQHR
-382 TFNRQDHTLTVSYE
+382 FNREEHTLTLSYE
-396 MDLSPDKEEQLYD
+396 MVLSPDKEDQLYD

-419 SRRNLGDNG
+419 ARRNLGDNG

-439 NPINKVHSIEAGTKY
+439 NPINKMHSIEAGSKY

-521 AVVTE
+521 VVRTE
-526 KDKITYDPSL
+526 KEDIAYDPSL

-557 SYTQRLSRPN
+557 SYTQRLSRPS
-567 LWHMNPYR
+567 LWNMNPYR
-575 NESPLNVSY
+575 NESPLSVSY

-608 NISLGTTGSF
+608 NVSLGTTGSF
-618 SNNALSSYSFV
+618 SNNAVSSYTFV
-629 EDGVTHSTYDN
+629 EDGVTHSTYGN
-640 IAKRQIYGLN
+640 IAKRQVYGLN

-670 YNVIKAPAL
+670 YNVIKAPTL
-679 NLENDGFTYNVSL
+679 NLANDGFTYNVSL

-718 NSFKQT
+718 NSYKQT

-736 FKKKLTLSFTA
+736 FKKRLTLSFTA
-747 SNPFNANSK
+747 SNPFTSKMK
-756 LTQVVQTNT
+756 LTSVTETNS
-765 YRSENTSWQTLRQF
+765 YRSENTSWQTPRQF

-787 GKSQVNVKSTNRSI
+787 GKTQVNVKSTNRSI
-801 QNDDMESGSRGGN
+801 QNDDMDTSSRGANAGA
-814 SGGGQQ
+814 GQ

>member
-1 MKMKIRFSLITLLI
+1 MKALLTSLLLMITALS
-15 TLVCSSVMAQQTDR
+15 TSAMAQNTTS
-29 YQLEGRAVEASTNKG
+29 YTLEGRVVESSTDNA
-44 IGYATIALLKA
+44 IGYATVALLRA
-55 DSSIVAAVAADATGA
+55 DSTVVTAAAADAVGNFKLST
-70 FTIAAKEQGRYMLQI
+70 KEAGTYTLQI
-85 SSVGYTTHNRE
+85 SSVGYTTLNRS
-96 VELVEGKTKLG
+96 VEIVEERTKLG
-107 KVVLEQGIDISEV
+107 KVALEQGVDIKEV

-133 EKIAYSVEDDPDSA
+133 EKLAYSVEDDPDAA
-147 TSQVVDI
+147 TSQLVDI

-182 GRSSSMMSKNFKSVI
+182 GRSSSMMSKNFKTVI

-229 ITDRKVAG
+229 ITNRKVAG
-237 GYNGNVN
+237 GYNGNINV
-244 ISGSTQYFLNGNAYI
+244 SGSNHYFLNGNAYF

-270 SAYMQGIKS
+270 SAYVQGMKS
-279 RLDHRG
+279 RLTHRG

-305 MKYNG
+305 MTYKGKYW
-310 RYLGA
+310 GA

-337 GKNRSNANSKTE
+337 GTNKGIADSKTE
-349 IFSIDNE
+349 VFSIDNE
-356 RVMAYDNYL
+356 RVVAYDNTWESGYK
-365 NSHYNYNSYWA
+365 YNSYWA
-376 AANYQR
+376 SANYQHR
-382 TFNRQDHTLTVSYE
+382 FNREEHTLTLSYE
-396 MDLSPDKEEQLYD
+396 MDLSPDKEDQLYD

-419 SRRNLGDNG
+419 ARRNLGDNG

-439 NPINKVHSIEAGTKY
+439 NPINKIHSIEAGSKY

-474 FAIAPDY
+474 FAVAPDY

-521 AVVTE
+521 VIRTE
-526 KDKITYDPSL
+526 KEDIAYDPSL

-567 LWHMNPYR
+567 LWNMNPYR
-575 NESPLNVSY
+575 NESPLSVSY

-608 NISLGTTGSF
+608 NVSLGTTGSF
-618 SNNALSSYSFV
+618 SNNAVSSYTFV
-629 EDGVTHSTYDN
+629 EDGVTHSTYGN
-640 IAKRQIYGLN
+640 IAKRQVYGLN

-670 YNVIKAPAL
+670 YNVIKAPTL
-679 NLENDGFTYNVSL
+679 NLANDGFTYNVSL

-718 NSFKQT
+718 NSYKQT

-747 SNPFNANSK
+747 SNPFTSKMK
-756 LTQVVQTNT
+756 LTSVTETNS
-765 YRSENTSWQTLRQF
+765 YRSENTSWQTPRQF

-787 GKSQVNVKSTNRSI
+787 GKTQVNVKSTNRSI
-801 QNDDMESGSRGGN
+801 QNDDMDTSSRGANAGA
-814 SGGGQQ
+814 GQ

>member
-1 MKMKIRFSLITLLI
+1 MKAFFASLLLMITALSTSAI
-15 TLVCSSVMAQQTDR
+15 AQNTTS
-29 YQLEGRAVEASTNKG
+29 YTLEGRVVEASTDNS
-44 IGYATIALLKA
+44 IGYATVALLRA
-55 DSSIVAAVAADATGA
+55 DSTVVTAAAADAVGDFKLST
-70 FTIAAKEQGRYMLQI
+70 KEAGTYTLQI
-85 SSVGYTTHNRE
+85 SSVGYTTLNRS
-96 VELVEGKTKLG
+96 VEIVEERTKLG
-107 KVVLEQGIDISEV
+107 KVALEQGVDIKEV

-133 EKIAYSVEDDPDSA
+133 EKLAYSVEDDPDAA
-147 TSQVVDI
+147 TSQLVDI

-182 GRSSSMMSKNFKSVI
+182 GRSSSMMSKNFKTVI

-229 ITDRKVAG
+229 ITNRKVAG

-244 ISGSTQYFLNGNAYI
+244 LSGSNHYFLNGNAYF

-270 SAYMQGIKS
+270 SAYVQGMKS
-279 RLDHRG
+279 RLTHRG

-305 MKYNG
+305 MTYKG

-337 GKNRSNANSKTE
+337 GTNKSIADSKTE
-349 IFSIDNE
+349 VFSIGNE
-356 RVMAYDNYL
+356 RVVAYDNIWT
-365 NSHYNYNSYWA
+365 SGYNYDDYWA
-376 AANYQR
+376 SVNYQHR
-382 TFNRQDHTLTVSYE
+382 FNREEHTLTLSYE
-396 MDLSPDKEEQLYD
+396 MDLSPDKEDQLYD

-419 SRRNLGDNG
+419 ARRNLGDNG

-439 NPINKVHSIEAGTKY
+439 NPINKMHSIEAGSKY

-490 NILALYAGYHV
+490 NIFALYAGYHV

-521 AVVTE
+521 VVRTE
-526 KDKITYDPSL
+526 KEDIAYDPSL

-567 LWHMNPYR
+567 LWNMNPYR
-575 NESPLNVSY
+575 NESPLSVSY
-584 GNPDLDATLA
+584 GNPDLEATLA

-608 NISLGTTGSF
+608 NVSLGTTGSF

-629 EDGVTHSTYDN
+629 EDGVTHSTYGN
-640 IAKRQIYGLN
+640 IAKRQVYGLN

-670 YNVIKAPAL
+670 YNVIKAPTL
-679 NLENDGFTYNVSL
+679 NLANDGFTYNVSL

-718 NSFKQT
+718 NSYKQT

-747 SNPFNANSK
+747 SNPFTSKMK
-756 LTQVVQTNT
+756 LTSVTETNS
-765 YRSENTSWQTLRQF
+765 YRSENTSWQTPRQF

-787 GKSQVNVKSTNRSI
+787 GKTQVNVKSTNRSI
-801 QNDDMESGSRGGN
+801 QNDDMDTSSRGANAGA
-814 SGGGQQ
+814 GQ

>member
-1 MKMKIRFSLITLLI
+1 MKAFFASLLLMITALSTSAI
-15 TLVCSSVMAQQTDR
+15 AQNTTS
-29 YQLEGRAVEASTNKG
+29 YTLEGRVVEASTDNA
-44 IGYATIALLKA
+44 IGYATVALLRA
-55 DSSIVAAVAADATGA
+55 DSTVVTAAAADAVGDFKLST
-70 FTIAAKEQGRYMLQI
+70 KEAGTYTLQI
-85 SSVGYTTHNRE
+85 SSVGYTTLNRS
-96 VELVEGKTKLG
+96 VEIVEERTKLG
-107 KVVLEQGIDISEV
+107 KVALEQGVDIKEV

-133 EKIAYSVEDDPDSA
+133 EKLAYSVEDDPDAA
-147 TSQVVDI
+147 TSQLVDI

-182 GRSSSMMSKNFKSVI
+182 GRSSSMMSKNFKTVI

-229 ITDRKVAG
+229 ITNRKVAG

-244 ISGSTQYFLNGNAYI
+244 LSGSNQYFLNGNAYF

-270 SAYMQGIKS
+270 SAYVQGMKS
-279 RLDHRG
+279 RLTHRG

-305 MKYNG
+305 MTYKG
-310 RYLGA
+310 KHWGA

-337 GKNRSNANSKTE
+337 GTNKSIADSKTE
-349 IFSIDNE
+349 VFSIDNE
-356 RVMAYDNYL
+356 RVVAYDNTWESGYK
-365 NSHYNYNSYWA
+365 YNSYWA
-376 AANYQR
+376 SANYQHR
-382 TFNRQDHTLTVSYE
+382 FNREEHTLTLSYE
-396 MDLSPDKEEQLYD
+396 MDLSPDKEDQLYD

-419 SRRNLGDNG
+419 ARRNLGDNG

-439 NPINKVHSIEAGTKY
+439 NPINKMHSIEAGSKY

-501 KGKKLS
+501 KSKKLS

-521 AVVTE
+521 VVRTE
-526 KDKITYDPSL
+526 KEDIAYDPSL

-557 SYTQRLSRPN
+557 SYTQRLSRPS
-567 LWHMNPYR
+567 LWNMNPYR
-575 NESPLNVSY
+575 NESPMSVSY

-608 NISLGTTGSF
+608 NVSLGTTGSF
-618 SNNALSSYSFV
+618 SNNALSSYTFV
-629 EDGVTHSTYDN
+629 EDGVTHSTYGN
-640 IAKRQIYGLN
+640 IAKRQVYGLN

-670 YNVIKAPAL
+670 YNVIKAPTL
-679 NLENDGFTYNVSL
+679 NLANDGFTYNVSL

-718 NSFKQT
+718 NSYKQT

-736 FKKKLTLSFTA
+736 FKKRLTLSFTA
-747 SNPFNANSK
+747 SNPFTSKMK
-756 LTQVVQTNT
+756 LTSVTETNS
-765 YRSENTSWQTLRQF
+765 YRSENTSWQTPRQF

-787 GKSQVNVKSTNRSI
+787 GKTQVNVKSTNRSI
-801 QNDDMESGSRGGN
+801 QNDDMDTSSRGANAGA
-814 SGGGQQ
+814 GQ

>member
-1 MKMKIRFSLITLLI
+1 MKAFFASLLLMITALSTSAI
-15 TLVCSSVMAQQTDR
+15 AQNSTS
-29 YQLEGRAVEASTNKG
+29 YTLEGRVVESSTDNS
-44 IGYATIALLKA
+44 IGYATVALLRA
-55 DSSIVAAVAADATGA
+55 DSTVVTAAAADAVGDFKLST
-70 FTIAAKEQGRYMLQI
+70 KEAGTYTLQI
-85 SSVGYTTHNRE
+85 SSVGYTTLNRS
-96 VELVEGKTKLG
+96 VEIVEERTKLG
-107 KVVLEQGIDISEV
+107 KVALEQGVDIKEV

-133 EKIAYSVEDDPDSA
+133 EKLAYSVEDDPDAA
-147 TSQVVDI
+147 TSQLVDI

-182 GRSSSMMSKNFKSVI
+182 GRSSSMMSKNFKTVI

-229 ITDRKVAG
+229 ITNRKVAG

-244 ISGSTQYFLNGNAYI
+244 LSGSNHYFLNGNAYF

-270 SAYMQGIKS
+270 SAYVQGMKS
-279 RLDHRG
+279 RLTHRG

-305 MKYNG
+305 MTYKGKYW
-310 RYLGA
+310 GA

-337 GKNRSNANSKTE
+337 GTNKSIADSKTE
-349 IFSIDNE
+349 VFSIGNE
-356 RVMAYDNYL
+356 RVVAYDNTWESGYK
-365 NSHYNYNSYWA
+365 YNSYWA
-376 AANYQR
+376 SANYQHR
-382 TFNRQDHTLTVSYE
+382 FNREEHTLTLSYE
-396 MDLSPDKEEQLYD
+396 MDLSPDKEDQLYD

-419 SRRNLGDNG
+419 ARRNLGDNG

-439 NPINKVHSIEAGTKY
+439 NPINKMHSIEAGSKY

-521 AVVTE
+521 VVRTE
-526 KDKITYDPSL
+526 KEDIAYDPSL

-575 NESPLNVSY
+575 NESPLSVSY

-618 SNNALSSYSFV
+618 SNNALSSYTFV
-629 EDGVTHSTYDN
+629 EDGVTHSTYGN
-640 IAKRQIYGLN
+640 IAKRQVYGLN

-670 YNVIKAPAL
+670 YNVIKAPTL
-679 NLENDGFTYNVSL
+679 NLANDGFTYNVSL

-718 NSFKQT
+718 NSYKQT

-747 SNPFNANSK
+747 SNPFTSKMK
-756 LTQVVQTNT
+756 LTSVTETNS
-765 YRSENTSWQTLRQF
+765 YRSENTSWQTPRQF

-787 GKSQVNVKSTNRSI
+787 GKTQVNVKSTNRSI
-801 QNDDMESGSRGGN
+801 QNDDMDTSSRGANAGA
-814 SGGGQQ
+814 GQ

>member
-1 MKMKIRFSLITLLI
+1 MKTFLTSLLLML
-15 TLVCSSVMAQQTDR
+15 TVMSSSASAQNANYT
-29 YQLEGRAVEASTNKG
+29 LEGRVVEASTDKA
-44 IGYATIALLKA
+44 IGYATVALMQA
-55 DSSIVAAVAADATGA
+55 DSTVVAAVAADATGA
-70 FTIAAKEQGRYMLQI
+70 FAISAKAKGTYTLQI
-85 SSVGYTTHNRE
+85 SSVGYTTLSRA
-96 VELVEGKTKLG
+96 VEIIEERTKLG
-107 KVVLEQGIDISEV
+107 KVALEQGVDIEEV

-133 EKIAYSVEDDPDSA
+133 EKLAYSVEDDPDAA
-147 TSQVVDI
+147 TSQLVDI

-229 ITDRKVAG
+229 ITNRKVAG

-244 ISGSTQYFLNGNAYI
+244 ISGSNHYFLNGNAYF

-270 SAYMQGIKS
+270 SAYMQGMKS
-279 RLDHRG
+279 RLTHRG

-305 MKYNG
+305 MKYKG
-310 RYLGA
+310 KFWGA
-315 YFNASYEIDTMNLI
+315 YFNASYEIDTLNLI
-329 TLEGGYHN
+329 TLEAGVNGGN
-337 GKNRSNANSKTE
+337 NKSNANSQTE

-356 RVMAYDNYL
+356 RVMAYDNIWT
-365 NSHYNYNSYWA
+365 NGYNYDDYWA
-376 AANYQR
+376 SANYQH
-382 TFNRQDHTLTVSYE
+382 TFNRADHTLTISYD
-396 MDLSPDKEEQLYD
+396 MDLSPHKEDQLYD

-419 SRRNLGDNG
+419 ARRNLGDNG

-439 NPINKVHSIEAGTKY
+439 NPINKVHNIEAGTKY

-467 RDEATGE
+467 RDEATNE
-474 FAIAPDY
+474 FIIAPNY

-507 GRVGARMEQAWSDV
+507 GRIGARMEQAWSDV
-521 AVVTE
+521 VVRTE
-526 KDKITYDPSL
+526 KEDIAYDPSL

-557 SYTQRLSRPN
+557 SYTQRLSRPS
-567 LWHMNPYR
+567 LWNMNPYR
-575 NESPLNVSY
+575 NESPMNVSY
-584 GNPDLDATLA
+584 GNPDLDATVA

-608 NISLGTTGSF
+608 NVSLGTTGSF
-618 SNNALSSYSFV
+618 ANNAVSRYTFV
-629 EDGVTHSTYDN
+629 EDGITHLTYGN

-670 YNVIKAPAL
+670 YNVIKAPTL
-679 NLENDGFTYNVSL
+679 NLANDGFTYNVSL

-718 NSFKQT
+718 NSYKQT

-747 SNPFNANSK
+747 SNPFTSK
-756 LTQVVQTNT
+756 LKLTSVTETNS

-787 GKSQVNVKSTNRSI
+787 GKTQVNVKSTNRSI
-801 QNDDMESGSRGGN
+801 QNDDMDSSSRGANTGA
-814 SGGGQQ
+814 GQ

>member
-1 MKMKIRFSLITLLI
+1 MKAFFASLLLMITALSTSAI
-15 TLVCSSVMAQQTDR
+15 AQNTTS
-29 YQLEGRAVEASTNKG
+29 YTLEGRVVESSTDNA
-44 IGYATIALLKA
+44 IGYATVALLRA
-55 DSSIVAAVAADATGA
+55 DSTVVTAAAADAVGDFKLST
-70 FTIAAKEQGRYMLQI
+70 KEAGTYTLQI
-85 SSVGYTTHNRE
+85 SSVGYTTLNRS
-96 VELVEGKTKLG
+96 VEIVEERTKLG
-107 KVVLEQGIDISEV
+107 KVALEQGVDIKEV

-133 EKIAYSVEDDPDSA
+133 EKLAYSVEDDPDAA
-147 TSQVVDI
+147 TSQLVDI

-182 GRSSSMMSKNFKSVI
+182 GRSSSMMSKNFKTVI

-229 ITDRKVAG
+229 ITNRKVAG

-244 ISGSTQYFLNGNAYI
+244 LSGSNHYFLNGNAYF

-270 SAYMQGIKS
+270 SAYVQGMKS
-279 RLDHRG
+279 RLTHRG

-305 MKYNG
+305 MKYGG

-337 GKNRSNANSKTE
+337 GTNKSIADSKTE
-349 IFSIDNE
+349 VFSIDNE
-356 RVMAYDNYL
+356 RVVAYDNTWESGYK
-365 NSHYNYNSYWA
+365 YNSYWA
-376 AANYQR
+376 SANYQHR
-382 TFNRQDHTLTVSYE
+382 FNREEHTLTLSYE
-396 MDLSPDKEEQLYD
+396 MDLSPDKEDQLYD

-419 SRRNLGDNG
+419 ARRNLGDNG

-439 NPINKVHSIEAGTKY
+439 NPINKIHSIEAGSKY

-474 FAIAPDY
+474 FAVAPDY

-521 AVVTE
+521 VVRTE
-526 KDKITYDPSL
+526 KEDIAYDPSL

-575 NESPLNVSY
+575 NESPMSVSY

-608 NISLGTTGSF
+608 NVSLGTTGSF
-618 SNNALSSYSFV
+618 SNNAVSRYTFV
-629 EDGVTHSTYDN
+629 EDGVTHSTYGN
-640 IAKRQIYGLN
+640 IAKRQVYGLN

-670 YNVIKAPAL
+670 YNVIKAPTL
-679 NLENDGFTYNVSL
+679 NLANDGFTYNVSL

-718 NSFKQT
+718 NSYKQT

-747 SNPFNANSK
+747 SNPFTSKMK
-756 LTQVVQTNT
+756 LTSVTETNS
-765 YRSENTSWQTLRQF
+765 YRSENTSWQTPRQF

-787 GKSQVNVKSTNRSI
+787 GKTQVNVKSTNRSI
-801 QNDDMESGSRGGN
+801 QNDDMDTSSRGANAGA
-814 SGGGQQ
+814 GQ

>member
-1 MKMKIRFSLITLLI
+1 MKTFFASLLLMITALS
-15 TLVCSSVMAQQTDR
+15 TSAMAQNTTS
-29 YQLEGRAVEASTNKG
+29 YTLEGRVVESSTDNA
-44 IGYATIALLKA
+44 IGYATVALLRA
-55 DSSIVAAVAADATGA
+55 DSTVVTAAAADAVGDFKLST
-70 FTIAAKEQGRYMLQI
+70 KEAGTYTLQI
-85 SSVGYTTHNRE
+85 SSVGYTTLNRS
-96 VELVEGKTKLG
+96 VEIVEERTKLG
-107 KVVLEQGIDISEV
+107 KVALEQGVDIKEV

-133 EKIAYSVEDDPDSA
+133 EKLAYSVEDDPDAA
-147 TSQVVDI
+147 TSQLVDI

-182 GRSSSMMSKNFKSVI
+182 GRSSSMMSKNFKTVI

-229 ITDRKVAG
+229 ITNRKVAG

-244 ISGSTQYFLNGNAYI
+244 LSGSNHYFLNGNAYF

-270 SAYMQGIKS
+270 SAYVQGMKS
-279 RLDHRG
+279 RLTHRG

-305 MKYNG
+305 MKYGG

-337 GKNRSNANSKTE
+337 GTNKSIADSKTE
-349 IFSIDNE
+349 VFSIDNE
-356 RVMAYDNYL
+356 RVVAYDNTWESGYK
-365 NSHYNYNSYWA
+365 YNSYWA
-376 AANYQR
+376 SANYQHR
-382 TFNRQDHTLTVSYE
+382 FNREEHTLTLSYE
-396 MDLSPDKEEQLYD
+396 MDLSPDKEDQLYD

-419 SRRNLGDNG
+419 ARRNLGDNG

-439 NPINKVHSIEAGTKY
+439 NPINKTHSIEAGSKY

-521 AVVTE
+521 VVRTE
-526 KDKITYDPSL
+526 KEDIKYDPSL

-567 LWHMNPYR
+567 LWNMNPYR
-575 NESPLNVSY
+575 NESPLSVSY
-584 GNPDLDATLA
+584 GNPDLDATIA

-608 NISLGTTGSF
+608 NVSLGTTGSF
-618 SNNALSSYSFV
+618 SNNALSSYTFV
-629 EDGVTHSTYDN
+629 EDGVTHSTYGN
-640 IAKRQIYGLN
+640 IAKRQVYGLN

-670 YNVIKAPAL
+670 YNVIKAPTL
-679 NLENDGFTYNVSL
+679 NLANDGFTYNVSL

-718 NSFKQT
+718 NSYKQT

-747 SNPFNANSK
+747 SNPFTSKMK
-756 LTQVVQTNT
+756 LTSVTETNS
-765 YRSENTSWQTLRQF
+765 YRSENTSWQTPRQF

-787 GKSQVNVKSTNRSI
+787 GKTQVNVKSTNRSI
-801 QNDDMESGSRGGN
+801 QNDDMDTSSRGANAGA
-814 SGGGQQ
+814 GQ

>member
-1 MKMKIRFSLITLLI
+1 MKAFFASLLLMITALS
-15 TLVCSSVMAQQTDR
+15 TSAMAQNTTS
-29 YQLEGRAVEASTNKG
+29 YTLEGRVVESSTNNA
-44 IGYATIALLKA
+44 IGYATVALLRA
-55 DSSIVAAVAADATGA
+55 DSTVVTAAAADAVGDFKLST
-70 FTIAAKEQGRYMLQI
+70 KEAGTYTLQI
-85 SSVGYTTHNRE
+85 SSVGYTTLNRS
-96 VELVEGKTKLG
+96 VEIVEERTKLG
-107 KVVLEQGIDISEV
+107 KVALEQGVDIKEV

-133 EKIAYSVEDDPDSA
+133 EKLAYSVEDDPDAA
-147 TSQVVDI
+147 TSQLVDI

-182 GRSSSMMSKNFKSVI
+182 GRSSSMMSKNFKTVI

-229 ITDRKVAG
+229 ITNRKVAG

-244 ISGSTQYFLNGNAYI
+244 LSGSNHYFLNGNAYF

-270 SAYMQGIKS
+270 SAYVQGMKS
-279 RLDHRG
+279 RLTHRG

-305 MKYNG
+305 MTYKG

-337 GKNRSNANSKTE
+337 GTNKGIADSKTE
-349 IFSIDNE
+349 VFSIGNE
-356 RVMAYDNYL
+356 RVVAYDNIWT
-365 NSHYNYNSYWA
+365 SGYNYDDYWA
-376 AANYQR
+376 SANYQHR
-382 TFNRQDHTLTVSYE
+382 FNREEHTLTLSYE
-396 MDLSPDKEEQLYD
+396 MDLSPDKEDQLYD

-419 SRRNLGDNG
+419 ARRNLGDNG

-439 NPINKVHSIEAGTKY
+439 NPINKIHSIEAGSKY

-521 AVVTE
+521 VVRTE
-526 KDKITYDPSL
+526 KEDIAYDPSL

-557 SYTQRLSRPN
+557 SYTQRLSRPS
-567 LWHMNPYR
+567 LWNMNPYR
-575 NESPLNVSY
+575 NESPLSVSY

-608 NISLGTTGSF
+608 NVSLGTTGSF
-618 SNNALSSYSFV
+618 SNNAVSSYTFV
-629 EDGVTHSTYDN
+629 EDGVTHSTYGN
-640 IAKRQIYGLN
+640 IAKRQVYGLN

-670 YNVIKAPAL
+670 YNVIKAPTL
-679 NLENDGFTYNVSL
+679 NLANDGFTYNVSL

-718 NSFKQT
+718 NSYKQT

-736 FKKKLTLSFTA
+736 FKKRLTLSFTA
-747 SNPFNANSK
+747 SNPFTSKMK
-756 LTQVVQTNT
+756 LTSVTETNS
-765 YRSENTSWQTLRQF
+765 YRSENTSWQTPRQF

-787 GKSQVNVKSTNRSI
+787 GKTQVNVKSTNRSI
-801 QNDDMESGSRGGN
+801 QNDDMDSSSRGANTGA
-814 SGGGQQ
+814 GQ

>member
-1 MKMKIRFSLITLLI
+1 MITALS
-15 TLVCSSVMAQQTDR
+15 TSAMAQNTTS
-29 YQLEGRAVEASTNKG
+29 YTLEGRVVESSTDNA
-44 IGYATIALLKA
+44 IGYATVALLRA
-55 DSSIVAAVAADATGA
+55 DSTVVTAAAADAVGDFKLST
-70 FTIAAKEQGRYMLQI
+70 KEAGTYTLQI
-85 SSVGYTTHNRE
+85 SSVGYTTLNRS
-96 VELVEGKTKLG
+96 VEIVEERTKLG
-107 KVVLEQGIDISEV
+107 KIALEQGVDIKEV

-133 EKIAYSVEDDPDSA
+133 EKLAYSVEDDPDAA
-147 TSQVVDI
+147 TSQLVDI

-182 GRSSSMMSKNFKSVI
+182 GRSSSMMSKNFKTVI

-229 ITDRKVAG
+229 ITNRKVAG

-244 ISGSTQYFLNGNAYI
+244 LSGSNHYFLNGNAYF

-270 SAYMQGIKS
+270 SAYVQGMKS
-279 RLDHRG
+279 RLTHRG

-305 MKYNG
+305 MKYGG

-337 GKNRSNANSKTE
+337 GTNKGIADSKTE
-349 IFSIDNE
+349 VFSIDNE
-356 RVMAYDNYL
+356 RVVAYDNTWESGYK
-365 NSHYNYNSYWA
+365 YNSYWA
-376 AANYQR
+376 SANYQHR
-382 TFNRQDHTLTVSYE
+382 FNREEHTLTLSYE
-396 MDLSPDKEEQLYD
+396 MDLSPDKEDQLYD

-419 SRRNLGDNG
+419 ARRNLGDNG

-439 NPINKVHSIEAGTKY
+439 NPINKMHSIEAGSKY

-521 AVVTE
+521 VVRTE
-526 KDKITYDPSL
+526 KEDIAYDPSL

-557 SYTQRLSRPN
+557 SYTQRLSRPS
-567 LWHMNPYR
+567 LWNMNPYR
-575 NESPLNVSY
+575 NESPMSVSY

-608 NISLGTTGSF
+608 NVSLGTTGSF
-618 SNNALSSYSFV
+618 SNNALSSYTFV
-629 EDGVTHSTYDN
+629 EDGVTHSTYGN
-640 IAKRQIYGLN
+640 IAKRQVYGLN

-670 YNVIKAPAL
+670 YNVIKAPTL
-679 NLENDGFTYNVSL
+679 NLANDGFTYNVSL

-718 NSFKQT
+718 NSYKQT

-747 SNPFNANSK
+747 SNPFTSKMK
-756 LTQVVQTNT
+756 LTSVTETNS
-765 YRSENTSWQTLRQF
+765 YRSENTSWQTPRQF

-787 GKSQVNVKSTNRSI
+787 GKTQVNVKSTNRSI
-801 QNDDMESGSRGGN
+801 QNDDMDTSSRGANTGA
-814 SGGGQQ
+814 GQ

>member
-1 MKMKIRFSLITLLI
+1 MKAFFASLLLMITALS
-15 TLVCSSVMAQQTDR
+15 TSAMAQNTTS
-29 YQLEGRAVEASTNKG
+29 YTLEGRVVEASTDNS
-44 IGYATIALLKA
+44 IGYATVALLRA
-55 DSSIVAAVAADATGA
+55 DSTVVTAAAADAVGDFKLST
-70 FTIAAKEQGRYMLQI
+70 KEAGTYTLQI
-85 SSVGYTTHNRE
+85 SSVGYTTLNRS
-96 VELVEGKTKLG
+96 VEIVEERTKLG
-107 KVVLEQGIDISEV
+107 KVALEQGVDIKEV

-133 EKIAYSVEDDPDSA
+133 EKLAYSVEDDPDAA
-147 TSQVVDI
+147 TSQLVDI

-182 GRSSSMMSKNFKSVI
+182 GRSSSMMSKNFKTVI

-229 ITDRKVAG
+229 ITNRKVAG

-244 ISGSTQYFLNGNAYI
+244 LSGSNHYFLNGNAYF

-270 SAYMQGIKS
+270 SAYVQGMKS
-279 RLDHRG
+279 RLTHRG
-285 EGFREVFDDP
+285 EGFRVVFDDP

-305 MKYNG
+305 MTYKG
-310 RYLGA
+310 KYLGA

-337 GKNRSNANSKTE
+337 GTNKSIADSKTE
-349 IFSIDNE
+349 VFSIGNE
-356 RVMAYDNYL
+356 RVVAYDNTWESGYK
-365 NSHYNYNSYWA
+365 YNSYWA
-376 AANYQR
+376 SANYQHR
-382 TFNRQDHTLTVSYE
+382 FNREEHTLTLSYE
-396 MDLSPDKEEQLYD
+396 MDLSPDKEDQLYD

-419 SRRNLGDNG
+419 ARRNLGDNG

-439 NPINKVHSIEAGTKY
+439 NPINKMHSIEAGSKY

-467 RDEATGE
+467 RDEATDE
-474 FAIAPDY
+474 FVVAPNY

-521 AVVTE
+521 VVRTE
-526 KDKITYDPSL
+526 KEDIKYDPSL

-575 NESPLNVSY
+575 NESPMSVSY
-584 GNPDLDATLA
+584 GNPDLDATIA

-618 SNNALSSYSFV
+618 SNNALSSYTFV
-629 EDGVTHSTYDN
+629 EDGVTHSTYGN
-640 IAKRQIYGLN
+640 IAKRQVYGLN

-670 YNVIKAPAL
+670 YNVIKAPTL
-679 NLENDGFTYNVSL
+679 NLANDGFTYNVSL

-709 AYRFGVDLE
+709 AYRFGIDLE
-718 NSFKQT
+718 NSYKQT

-736 FKKKLTLSFTA
+736 FKKRLTLSFTA
-747 SNPFNANSK
+747 SNPFTSKMK
-756 LTQVVQTNT
+756 LTSVTETNS
-765 YRSENTSWQTLRQF
+765 YRSENTSWQTPRQF

-787 GKSQVNVKSTNRSI
+787 GKTQVNVKSTNRSI
-801 QNDDMESGSRGGN
+801 QNDDMDTSSRGANAGA
-814 SGGGQQ
+814 GQ

>member
-1 MKMKIRFSLITLLI
+1 MKAFFASLLLMITALS
-15 TLVCSSVMAQQTDR
+15 TSAMAQNTTS
-29 YQLEGRAVEASTNKG
+29 YTLEGRVVEASTDNS
-44 IGYATIALLKA
+44 IGYATVALLRT
-55 DSSIVAAVAADATGA
+55 DSTVVTAAAADAVGDFKLST
-70 FTIAAKEQGRYMLQI
+70 KEAGTYTLQI
-85 SSVGYTTHNRE
+85 SSVGYTTLNRS
-96 VELVEGKTKLG
+96 VEIVEERTKLG
-107 KVVLEQGIDISEV
+107 KVALEQGVDIKEV

-133 EKIAYSVEDDPDSA
+133 EKLAYSVEDDPDAA
-147 TSQVVDI
+147 TSQLVDI

-182 GRSSSMMSKNFKSVI
+182 GRSSSMMSKNFKTVI

-229 ITDRKVAG
+229 ITNRKVAG

-244 ISGSTQYFLNGNAYI
+244 LSGSNHYFLNGNAYF

-270 SAYMQGIKS
+270 SAYVQGMKS
-279 RLDHRG
+279 RLTHRG

-305 MKYNG
+305 MTYKG
-310 RYLGA
+310 RHLGA

-337 GKNRSNANSKTE
+337 GTNKSIADSKTE
-349 IFSIDNE
+349 VFSIGNE
-356 RVMAYDNYL
+356 RVVAYDNTWESGYK
-365 NSHYNYNSYWA
+365 YNSYWA
-376 AANYQR
+376 SANYQHR
-382 TFNRQDHTLTVSYE
+382 FNREEHTLTLSYE
-396 MDLSPDKEEQLYD
+396 MDLSPDKEDQLYD

-419 SRRNLGDNG
+419 ARRNLGDNG

-439 NPINKVHSIEAGTKY
+439 NPINKMHSIEAGSKY
-454 IYRRYTNESQTLL
+454 IYRRYTNELQTLL

-490 NILALYAGYHV
+490 NILALYAGYHL

-521 AVVTE
+521 VVRTE
-526 KDKITYDPSL
+526 KEDIAYDPSL

-557 SYTQRLSRPN
+557 SYTQRLSRPS
-567 LWHMNPYR
+567 LWTMNPYR
-575 NESPLNVSY
+575 NESPLSVSY

-608 NISLGTTGSF
+608 NVSLGTTGSF
-618 SNNALSSYSFV
+618 SNNAVSSYTFV
-629 EDGVTHSTYDN
+629 EDGVTHSTYGN
-640 IAKRQIYGLN
+640 IAKRQVYGLN

-670 YNVIKAPAL
+670 YNVIKAPTL
-679 NLENDGFTYNVSL
+679 NLANDGFTYNVSL

-718 NSFKQT
+718 NSYKQT

-747 SNPFNANSK
+747 SNPFTSKMK
-756 LTQVVQTNT
+756 LTSVTETNS
-765 YRSENTSWQTLRQF
+765 YRSENTSWQTPRQF

-787 GKSQVNVKSTNRSI
+787 GKTQVNVKSTNRSI
-801 QNDDMESGSRGGN
+801 QNDDMDTSSRGANAGA
-814 SGGGQQ
+814 GQ

>member
-1 MKMKIRFSLITLLI
+1 MKAFFASLLLMITALS
-15 TLVCSSVMAQQTDR
+15 TSAMAQNTTS
-29 YQLEGRAVEASTNKG
+29 YTLEGRVVEASTDNS
-44 IGYATIALLKA
+44 IGYATVALLRA
-55 DSSIVAAVAADATGA
+55 DSTVVTAAAADAVGDFKLST
-70 FTIAAKEQGRYMLQI
+70 KEAGTYTLQI
-85 SSVGYTTHNRE
+85 SSVGYTTLNRS
-96 VELVEGKTKLG
+96 VEIVEERTKLG
-107 KVVLEQGIDISEV
+107 KVALAQGVDIKEV

-133 EKIAYSVEDDPDSA
+133 EKLAYSVEDDPDAA
-147 TSQVVDI
+147 TSQLIDI

-182 GRSSSMMSKNFKSVI
+182 GRSSSMMSKNFKTVI

-229 ITDRKVAG
+229 ITNRKVAG

-244 ISGSTQYFLNGNAYI
+244 LSGSNHYFLNGNAYF

-270 SAYMQGIKS
+270 SAYVQGMKS
-279 RLDHRG
+279 RLTHRG

-305 MKYNG
+305 MTYKG
-310 RYLGA
+310 KHWGA

-337 GKNRSNANSKTE
+337 GTNKGIADSKTE
-349 IFSIDNE
+349 VFSIDNE
-356 RVMAYDNYL
+356 RVVAYDNTWESGYK
-365 NSHYNYNSYWA
+365 YNSYWA
-376 AANYQR
+376 SANYQHR
-382 TFNRQDHTLTVSYE
+382 FNREEHTLTLSYE
-396 MDLSPDKEEQLYD
+396 MDLSPDKEDQLYD

-419 SRRNLGDNG
+419 ARRNLGDNG

-439 NPINKVHSIEAGTKY
+439 NPINKMHSIETGSKY

-521 AVVTE
+521 VVRTE
-526 KDKITYDPSL
+526 KEDIAYDPSL

-567 LWHMNPYR
+567 LWNMNPYR
-575 NESPLNVSY
+575 NESPMSVSY
-584 GNPDLDATLA
+584 GNPDLDATIA

-618 SNNALSSYSFV
+618 SNNALSSYTFV
-629 EDGVTHSTYDN
+629 EDGVTHSTYGN
-640 IAKRQIYGLN
+640 IAKRQVYGLN

-670 YNVIKAPAL
+670 YNVIKAPTL
-679 NLENDGFTYNVSL
+679 NLANDGFTYNVSL

-718 NSFKQT
+718 NSYKQT

-747 SNPFNANSK
+747 SNPFTSKMK
-756 LTQVVQTNT
+756 LTSVTETNS
-765 YRSENTSWQTLRQF
+765 YRSENTSWQTPRQF

-787 GKSQVNVKSTNRSI
+787 GKTQVNVKSTNRSI
-801 QNDDMESGSRGGN
+801 QNDDMDTSSRGANTGA
-814 SGGGQQ
+814 GQ

>member
-1 MKMKIRFSLITLLI
+1 MKIRFSLITLLI

-107 KVVLEQGIDISEV
+107 KVVLEQGIGISEV

>member
-1 MKMKIRFSLITLLI
+1 
-15 TLVCSSVMAQQTDR
+15 MAQNTTS
-29 YQLEGRAVEASTNKG
+29 YTLEGRVVESSTDNA
-44 IGYATIALLKA
+44 IGYATVALLRA
-55 DSSIVAAVAADATGA
+55 DSTVVTAAAADAVGDFKLST
-70 FTIAAKEQGRYMLQI
+70 KEAGTYTLQV
-85 SSVGYTTHNRE
+85 SSVGYTTLNRS
-96 VELVEGKTKLG
+96 VEIVEERTKLG
-107 KVVLEQGIDISEV
+107 KVALEQGVDIKEV

-133 EKIAYSVEDDPDSA
+133 EKLAYSVEDDPDAA
-147 TSQVVDI
+147 TSQLVDI

-182 GRSSSMMSKNFKSVI
+182 GRSSSMMSKNFKTVI

-229 ITDRKVAG
+229 ITNRKVAG

-244 ISGSTQYFLNGNAYI
+244 LSGSNHYFLNGNAYF

-270 SAYMQGIKS
+270 SAYVQGMKS
-279 RLDHRG
+279 RLTHRG

-305 MKYNG
+305 MTYKGKYW
-310 RYLGA
+310 GA

-337 GKNRSNANSKTE
+337 GTNKSIADSKTE
-349 IFSIDNE
+349 VFSIGNE
-356 RVMAYDNYL
+356 RVVAYDNIWT
-365 NSHYNYNSYWA
+365 SGYNYDDYWA
-376 AANYQR
+376 SVNYQHR
-382 TFNRQDHTLTVSYE
+382 FNREEHTLTLSYE
-396 MDLSPDKEEQLYD
+396 MDLSPDKEDQLYD

-419 SRRNLGDNG
+419 ARRNLGDNG

-439 NPINKVHSIEAGTKY
+439 NPINKMHSIEAGSKY

-521 AVVTE
+521 VVRTE
-526 KDKITYDPSL
+526 KEDIAYDPSL

-567 LWHMNPYR
+567 LWNMNPYR
-575 NESPLNVSY
+575 NESPLSVSY

-608 NISLGTTGSF
+608 NVSLGTTGSF
-618 SNNALSSYSFV
+618 SNNAVSSYTFV
-629 EDGVTHSTYDN
+629 EDGVTHSTYGN
-640 IAKRQIYGLN
+640 IAKRQVYGLN

-670 YNVIKAPAL
+670 YNVIKAPTL
-679 NLENDGFTYNVSL
+679 NLANDGFTYNVSL

-718 NSFKQT
+718 NSYKQT

-747 SNPFNANSK
+747 SNPFTSKMK
-756 LTQVVQTNT
+756 LTSVTETNS
-765 YRSENTSWQTLRQF
+765 YRSENTSWQTPRQF

-787 GKSQVNVKSTNRSI
+787 GKTQVNVKSTNRSI
-801 QNDDMESGSRGGN
+801 QNDDMDTSSRGANAGA
-814 SGGGQQ
+814 GQ

>member
-1 MKMKIRFSLITLLI
+1 
-15 TLVCSSVMAQQTDR
+15 MAQNTTS
-29 YQLEGRAVEASTNKG
+29 YTLEGRVVESSTDNA
-44 IGYATIALLKA
+44 IGYATVALLRA
-55 DSSIVAAVAADATGA
+55 DSTVVTAAAADAVGDFKLST
-70 FTIAAKEQGRYMLQI
+70 KEAGTYTLQV
-85 SSVGYTTHNRE
+85 SSVGYTTLNRS
-96 VELVEGKTKLG
+96 VEIVEERTKLG
-107 KVVLEQGIDISEV
+107 KVALEQGVDIKEV

-133 EKIAYSVEDDPDSA
+133 EKLAYSVEDDPDAA
-147 TSQVVDI
+147 TSQLVDI

-182 GRSSSMMSKNFKSVI
+182 GRSSSMMSKNFKTVI

-229 ITDRKVAG
+229 ITNRKVAG

-244 ISGSTQYFLNGNAYI
+244 LSGSNQYFLNGNAYF

-270 SAYMQGIKS
+270 SAYVQGMKS
-279 RLDHRG
+279 RLTHRG

-305 MKYNG
+305 MTYKG
-310 RYLGA
+310 KHWGA

-337 GKNRSNANSKTE
+337 GTNKSIADSKTE
-349 IFSIDNE
+349 VFSIDNE
-356 RVMAYDNYL
+356 RVVAYDNTWESGYK
-365 NSHYNYNSYWA
+365 YNSYWA
-376 AANYQR
+376 SANYQHR
-382 TFNRQDHTLTVSYE
+382 FNREEHTLTLSYE
-396 MDLSPDKEEQLYD
+396 MDLSPDKEDQLYD

-419 SRRNLGDNG
+419 ARRNLGDNG

-439 NPINKVHSIEAGTKY
+439 NPINKIHSIEAGSKY

-474 FAIAPDY
+474 FAVAPDY

-521 AVVTE
+521 VVRTE
-526 KDKITYDPSL
+526 KEDIAYDPSL

-567 LWHMNPYR
+567 LWNMNPYR
-575 NESPLNVSY
+575 NESPMSVSY
-584 GNPDLDATLA
+584 GNPDLDATIA

-608 NISLGTTGSF
+608 NVSLGTTGSF
-618 SNNALSSYSFV
+618 SNNALSSYTFV
-629 EDGVTHSTYDN
+629 EDGVTHSTYGN
-640 IAKRQIYGLN
+640 IAKRQVYGLN

-670 YNVIKAPAL
+670 YNVIKAPTL
-679 NLENDGFTYNVSL
+679 NLANDGFTYNVSL

-718 NSFKQT
+718 NSYKQT

-747 SNPFNANSK
+747 SNPFTSKMK
-756 LTQVVQTNT
+756 LTSVTETNS
-765 YRSENTSWQTLRQF
+765 YRSENTSWQTPRQF

-787 GKSQVNVKSTNRSI
+787 GKTQVNVKSTNRSI
-801 QNDDMESGSRGGN
+801 QNDDMDTSSRGANAGA
-814 SGGGQQ
+814 GQ

>member
-1 MKMKIRFSLITLLI
+1 MKAFFASLLLMITALSTSAI
-15 TLVCSSVMAQQTDR
+15 AQNTTS
-29 YQLEGRAVEASTNKG
+29 YTLEGRVVEASTDNS
-44 IGYATIALLKA
+44 IGYATVALLRT
-55 DSSIVAAVAADATGA
+55 DSTVVTAAAADAVGDFKLST
-70 FTIAAKEQGRYMLQI
+70 KEAGTYTLQI
-85 SSVGYTTHNRE
+85 SSVGYTTLNRS
-96 VELVEGKTKLG
+96 VEIVEERTKLG
-107 KVVLEQGIDISEV
+107 KVALEQGVDIKEV

-133 EKIAYSVEDDPDSA
+133 EKLAYSVEDDPDAA
-147 TSQVVDI
+147 TSQLVDI

-182 GRSSSMMSKNFKSVI
+182 GRSSSMMSKNFKTVI

-229 ITDRKVAG
+229 ITNRKVAG

-244 ISGSTQYFLNGNAYI
+244 LSGSNHYFLNGNAYF

-270 SAYMQGIKS
+270 SAYVQGMKS
-279 RLDHRG
+279 RLTHRG

-305 MKYNG
+305 MTYKG

-337 GKNRSNANSKTE
+337 GTNKGIADSKTE
-349 IFSIDNE
+349 VFSIDNE
-356 RVMAYDNYL
+356 RVVAYDNTWESGYK
-365 NSHYNYNSYWA
+365 YNSYWA
-376 AANYQR
+376 SANYQHR
-382 TFNRQDHTLTVSYE
+382 FNREEHTLTLSYE
-396 MDLSPDKEEQLYD
+396 MDLSPDKEDQLYD

-419 SRRNLGDNG
+419 ARRNLGDNG

-439 NPINKVHSIEAGTKY
+439 NPINKMHSIEAGSKY

-521 AVVTE
+521 VVRTE
-526 KDKITYDPSL
+526 KEDIAYDPSL

-544 ANYRPNDANTLSL
+544 VNYRPNDANTLSL

-575 NESPLNVSY
+575 NESPLSVSY
-584 GNPDLDATLA
+584 GNPDLEATLA

-608 NISLGTTGSF
+608 NVSLGTTGSF
-618 SNNALSSYSFV
+618 SNNAVSSYTFV
-629 EDGVTHSTYDN
+629 EDGVTHSTYGN
-640 IAKRQIYGLN
+640 IAKRQVYGLN

-670 YNVIKAPAL
+670 YNVIKAPTL
-679 NLENDGFTYNVSL
+679 NLANDGFTYNVSL

-718 NSFKQT
+718 NSYKQT

-736 FKKKLTLSFTA
+736 FKKRLTLSFTA
-747 SNPFNANSK
+747 SNPFTSKMK
-756 LTQVVQTNT
+756 LTSVTETNS
-765 YRSENTSWQTLRQF
+765 YRSENTSWQTPRQF

-787 GKSQVNVKSTNRSI
+787 GKTQVNVKSTNRSI
-801 QNDDMESGSRGGN
+801 QNDDMDTSSRGANAGA
-814 SGGGQQ
+814 GQ